1 MRRPLIRHLSEGAGG
16 AGEGATK
23 KRQQGAKEED
33 RIVGY
38 PWTCREY
45 GHHLSSSDL
54 LKVPATVLE
63 SRANSATK
71 TSPPRSVSSQEARLG
86 IYRRQQLEQSVYC
99 ESESRRSAVE
109 DERQD
114 VHGTNQ
120 DKIKGTTTQ
129 DLFELLERVQS
140 SRLDDQRCVLPP
152 YFSQLRKAENLES
165 RENNSNTA
173 GTAVV
178 AAANSTTSGWVPA
191 SRSKG
196 AFERGNE
203 EGRKRESER
212 ERRRRRTRST
222 VMMGV
227 LRWRHDLR
235 SEAGQQAGGTA
246 TATTATATAA
256 AGAATT
262 TTQQQQQ
269 RASSGHGNH
278 AHAHALPKLLSQTA
292 RDERAASS
300 PSGAGGQNNHSSS
313 SPSPSPVGDAPLG
326 RALMEAALQQATSG
340 SQEPPLVVTP
350 PGYWLDG
357 TDHRHTLDSA
367 GRALLPAQPAWQPR
381 IDQDDTA
388 KCYRRFFVGREHVN
402 LIGRDSENGPVLVSV
417 KAETVAGQEHWRV
430 LLRLRAGSTH
440 ELVPAASLGPIPS
453 PAKMVKTINDSLN
466 VNTLMPVVCSGAGT
480 LIAQYDE
487 HALVS
492 RFKFGVLHQRAGQV
506 TEEQL
511 FGNRQITP
519 AFQEFLDLLGQKI
532 DLKDHKG
539 YRGGLDTR
547 HGQTGDSAVYEV
559 FRGREVLFHVASLL
573 PYSPGDSQQLQRK
586 RHIGNDIVAIIFQEE
601 PTPFS
606 PDMIASHFLHAF
618 IVVQVVDPCTPNT
631 RYKVSITARD
641 DVPWFG
647 PALPTPA
654 VFLRGVEFKEFL
666 LTKLVN
672 AENAAYKAEKFSKLE
687 LRTRS
692 ALLESLTEGLQAKT
706 TEFLGGT
713 IGLGGNLAFGGN
725 CPVSPTAS
733 DSSASGGGGTGSRF
747 IDTVRKA
754 LISRVRNAST
764 ESVPQQL
771 AKKGAHSEPSPPSNR
786 QSNGKISGKRSVEP
800 SSPLG
805 SPDLTLR
812 RDSERGSPSL
822 GSQDSSLSNTDNQ
835 DSSLATLQ
843 QDEVDR
849 RESNTGIGGVNDSTS
864 TEKITTVSSVQRLT
878 HENLRR
884 QERTEKT
891 EVTQRVVSESDD
903 SSLNSELELDQAV
916 YPDSDT
922 GLESMS
928 SAETHDT
935 TRCNAKDGAAETETL
950 RMEVTRLKCDK
961 LDLLRQNVT
970 CQRDIKRLREKELQL
985 QSDLAA
991 ASKEILRL
999 RAMLKECSTSI
1010 PLDNNNQQTSTV

>member
-1 MRRPLIRHLSEGAGG
+1 MRGPPRRLRRAENTPVVQSDRQGVIAAIVRRREGGG
-16 AGEGATK
+16 KSSVVGGGGGGSGGEGGVELVVWMPVLEGGVRKRAVRKMRMRICAATK
-23 KRQQGAKEED
+23 ES
-33 RIVGY
+33 Y
-38 PWTCREY
+38 TL
-45 GHHLSSSDL
+45 LS
-54 LKVPATVLE
+54 K
-63 SRANSATK
+63 K
-71 TSPPRSVSSQEARLG
+71 
-86 IYRRQQLEQSVYC
+86 RRQQLEQPVYC
-99 ESESRRSAVE
+99 ETESRRPTTVE
-109 DERQD
+109 DDKQD
-114 VHGTNQ
+114 ISGANPEKV
-120 DKIKGTTTQ
+120 KSTTQ

-140 SRLDDQRCVLPP
+140 SRLDDQRCVLPS
-152 YFSQLRKAENLES
+152 YFSQTPRDD
-165 RENNSNTA
+165 R
-173 GTAVV
+173 
-178 AAANSTTSGWVPA
+178 TTSSPG
-191 SRSKG
+191 G
-196 AFERGNE
+196 AP
-203 EGRKRESER
+203 
-212 ERRRRRTRST
+212 
-222 VMMGV
+222 
-227 LRWRHDLR
+227 
-235 SEAGQQAGGTA
+235 
-246 TATTATATAA
+246 
-256 AGAATT
+256 
-262 TTQQQQQ
+262 
-269 RASSGHGNH
+269 SSHTS
-278 AHAHALPKLLSQTA
+278 AL
-292 RDERAASS
+292 
-300 PSGAGGQNNHSSS
+300 
-313 SPSPSPVGDAPLG
+313 SPSPMGDAPLG
-326 RALMEAALQQATSG
+326 RALMEAALQQQAVSG
-340 SQEPPLVVTP
+340 VQPPLVVTP
-350 PGYWLDG
+350 SGYWVDG

-367 GRALLPAQPAWQPR
+367 GKALLPAQPAWQPR

-402 LIGRDSENGPVLVSV
+402 LVGRDSENSPVLVSV

-440 ELVPAASLGPIPS
+440 DLVPTTNLNSNPTPR
-453 PAKMVKTINDSLN
+453 KMVKAINESLN
-466 VNTLMPVVCSGAGT
+466 VSPLMPVMCPGAGT
-480 LIAQYDE
+480 LIARYDE

-492 RFKFGVLHQRAGQV
+492 RFKFGVLHQRAGQL

-618 IVVQVVDPCTPNT
+618 IVVQVIDPCTPNT
-631 RYKVSITARD
+631 RYKVSVTARD

-647 PALPTPA
+647 PTLPTPA

-692 ALLESLTEGLQAKT
+692 ALLESLTEELQTKT
-706 TEFLGGT
+706 AEFLGGPL
-713 IGLGGNLAFGGN
+713 GLGSSGLSV
-725 CPVSPTAS
+725 CPVSPTTNDVS
-733 DSSASGGGGTGSRF
+733 TSGSSGSGSRF

-771 AKKGAHSEPSPPSNR
+771 AKKGQQTESSPPSNR
-786 QSNGKISGKRSVEP
+786 QSTVTKVSGSKRSVEP

-812 RDSERGSPSL
+812 RDSERGSL

-835 DSSLATLQ
+835 DSSLVTLQ
-843 QDEVDR
+843 QDEYDR
-849 RESNTGIGGVNDSTS
+849 RESQGASVICLNDTSVIDKSPAPTS
-864 TEKITTVSSVQRLT
+864 TMVQQLT
-878 HENLRR
+878 HENLRT
-884 QERTEKT
+884 QEKTTT
-891 EVTQRVVSESDD
+891 EVTQRVISESDD

-935 TRCNAKDGAAETETL
+935 TRCISKDGIAENENL

-970 CQRDIKRLREKELQL
+970 CQRELKRRREKELQL
-985 QSDLAA
+985 ESDLAT

>member
-1 MRRPLIRHLSEGAGG
+1 MRRPLTRHLSEGGGGG
-16 AGEGATK
+16 AAADNGRRQRSSVKEGGGGGDE
-23 KRQQGAKEED
+23 R
-33 RIVGY
+33 GY
-38 PWTCREY
+38 TWAYRDY
-45 GHHLSSSDL
+45 GHHLSFGDL
-54 LKVPATVLE
+54 LKAPTALADCRSRATV
-63 SRANSATK
+63 
-71 TSPPRSVSSQEARLG
+71 SPDSRSVT
-86 IYRRQQLEQSVYC
+86 IHRQQLDQSVYC
-99 ESESRRSAVE
+99 EAESRRANTVE
-109 DERQD
+109 DDRQD
-114 VHGTNQ
+114 VQGTAATE
-120 DKIKGTTTQ
+120 KVKSTTQ

-140 SRLDDQRCVLPP
+140 SRLDDQRCVLPS
-152 YFSQLRKAENLES
+152 YFSQTPRDD
-165 RENNSNTA
+165 R
-173 GTAVV
+173 
-178 AAANSTTSGWVPA
+178 TTSSPGNAPSNHIPA
-191 SRSKG
+191 
-196 AFERGNE
+196 
-203 EGRKRESER
+203 
-212 ERRRRRTRST
+212 
-222 VMMGV
+222 
-227 LRWRHDLR
+227 L
-235 SEAGQQAGGTA
+235 
-246 TATTATATAA
+246 
-256 AGAATT
+256 
-262 TTQQQQQ
+262 
-269 RASSGHGNH
+269 
-278 AHAHALPKLLSQTA
+278 
-292 RDERAASS
+292 
-300 PSGAGGQNNHSSS
+300 
-313 SPSPSPVGDAPLG
+313 SPSPVGDAPLG
-326 RALMEAALQQATSG
+326 RALMEAALQQQTATG
-340 SQEPPLVVTP
+340 VQPPLVVTP
-350 PGYWLDG
+350 SGYWVDG
-357 TDHRHTLDSA
+357 TDHRHNLDSA
-367 GRALLPAQPAWQPR
+367 GRALLPAQPAWEQPR

-402 LIGRDSENGPVLVSV
+402 LVGRDGENGPVLVSV

-440 ELVPAASLGPIPS
+440 DLVPTANLGS
-453 PAKMVKTINDSLN
+453 PTPTKMVKAINETLN
-466 VNTLMPVVCSGAGT
+466 VSPLMPVMCPGAGT
-480 LIAQYDE
+480 LIARYDE

-547 HGQTGDSAVYEV
+547 HGQTGDFAVYEV

-618 IVVQVVDPCTPNT
+618 IVVQVIDPCTSNT

-647 PALPTPA
+647 PNLPTPA
-654 VFLRGVEFKEFL
+654 VFLREVEFKEFL
-666 LTKLVN
+666 LTKLIN
-672 AENAAYKAEKFSKLE
+672 AENAAYKADKFSKLE

-692 ALLESLTEGLQAKT
+692 ALLESLTEELQTKT
-706 TEFLGGT
+706 AEFLGGPL
-713 IGLGGNLAFGGN
+713 GLGNSSLN
-725 CPVSPTAS
+725 VCPVSPTTGEIS
-733 DSSASGGGGTGSRF
+733 TSGSSGSGSRF

-771 AKKGAHSEPSPPSNR
+771 AKKGQQMESSPPSNR
-786 QSNGKISGKRSVEP
+786 QSSSAIKVNSNKRSVEP

-812 RDSERGSPSL
+812 RDSERASL

-835 DSSLATLQ
+835 DSSLTTLQ
-843 QDEVDR
+843 QDEYDR
-849 RESNTGIGGVNDSTS
+849 RESQNTSVVCLDGDTTIIDKTQTLPST
-864 TEKITTVSSVQRLT
+864 TVQRLT
-878 HENLRR
+878 NDNLRT
-884 QERTEKT
+884 QEKTTTTTT
-891 EVTQRVVSESDD
+891 EVTQRVISESDD

-935 TRCNAKDGAAETETL
+935 TRCTSKDGVVENENL

-970 CQRDIKRLREKELQL
+970 CQRELKRRREKELQL
-985 QSDLAA
+985 ESDLAA

>member
-1 MRRPLIRHLSEGAGG
+1 MELEKS
-16 AGEGATK
+16 
-23 KRQQGAKEED
+23 D
-33 RIVGY
+33 RINE
-38 PWTCREY
+38 C
-45 GHHLSSSDL
+45 
-54 LKVPATVLE
+54 K
-63 SRANSATK
+63 
-71 TSPPRSVSSQEARLG
+71 RLG
-86 IYRRQQLEQSVYC
+86 INLSDNEHIRRRQQLEQSVYC
-99 ESESRRSAVE
+99 ESESRKSPGE
-109 DERQD
+109 DRHD
-114 VHGTNQ
+114 ARGGNS
-120 DKIKGTTTQ
+120 DKVKGATQ

-152 YFSQLRKAENLES
+152 YFTQ
-165 RENNSNTA
+165 
-173 GTAVV
+173 
-178 AAANSTTSGWVPA
+178 A
-191 SRSKG
+191 S
-196 AFERGNE
+196 
-203 EGRKRESER
+203 
-212 ERRRRRTRST
+212 
-222 VMMGV
+222 
-227 LRWRHDLR
+227 
-235 SEAGQQAGGTA
+235 
-246 TATTATATAA
+246 
-256 AGAATT
+256 
-262 TTQQQQQ
+262 
-269 RASSGHGNH
+269 
-278 AHAHALPKLLSQTA
+278 
-292 RDERAASS
+292 RDERSASS
-300 PSGAGGQNNHSSS
+300 PGSQITTP

-326 RALMEAALQQATSG
+326 RALMEQAIQQSSSG
-340 SQEPPLVVTP
+340 SQKPPLVVTP
-350 PGYWLDG
+350 PGYWVDG
-357 TDHRHTLDSA
+357 TDHRHNLDSA

-402 LIGRDSENGPVLVSV
+402 LVGRDSENGPVLVSV

-440 ELVPAASLGPIPS
+440 ELVPAAALGGNPS
-453 PAKMVKTINDSLN
+453 PAKMVKAINESLN
-466 VNTLMPVVCSGAGT
+466 VSTLMPVVCSGAGA
-480 LIAQYDE
+480 LIARYDE

-492 RFKFGVLHQRAGQV
+492 RFKFGVLHQRVGQV

-618 IVVQVVDPCTPNT
+618 IVVQVIDPCTPNT
-631 RYKVSITARD
+631 RYKVSITSRD

-647 PALPTPA
+647 PPLPTPA

-692 ALLESLTEGLQAKT
+692 ALLESLTEDLQAKT
-706 TEFLGGT
+706 NEFLGG
-713 IGLGGNLAFGGN
+713 GSNLGPGIAAGN
-725 CPVSPTAS
+725 CPVSPT
-733 DSSASGGGGTGSRF
+733 SSEVSTSGSGGSGNRF

-771 AKKGAHSEPSPPSNR
+771 SKKGQSEPSPPSNR
-786 QSNGKISGKRSVEP
+786 QSTSKISSKRSTEP
-800 SSPLG
+800 SSPIG

-812 RDSERGSPSL
+812 RDSDHGSASL

-835 DSSLATLQ
+835 DSSVTTLQ

-849 RESNTGIGGVNDSTS
+849 RESTSSTNGLASNDTTIVDKVATS
-864 TEKITTVSSVQRLT
+864 ASSSFQRLT
-878 HENLRR
+878 HENLRKR
-884 QERTEKT
+884 EERGEKA
-891 EVTQRVVSESDD
+891 EGTQRVVSESDD

-928 SAETHDT
+928 SAETHDAARCPAKEGT
-935 TRCNAKDGAAETETL
+935 TENETL

-985 QSDLAA
+985 QSDLSS

-999 RAMLKECSTSI
+999 RTMLKECSTSI

>member
-1 MRRPLIRHLSEGAGG
+1 MSAVEVAIEGS
-16 AGEGATK
+16 
-23 KRQQGAKEED
+23 
-33 RIVGY
+33 
-38 PWTCREY
+38 CC
-45 GHHLSSSDL
+45 S
-54 LKVPATVLE
+54 LE
-63 SRANSATK
+63 
-71 TSPPRSVSSQEARLG
+71 PEVW
-86 IYRRQQLEQSVYC
+86 RQQLEQSVYC
-99 ESESRRSAVE
+99 ESETRCNGVE
-109 DERQD
+109 DDMQD
-114 VHGTNQ
+114 VGANPE
-120 DKIKGTTTQ
+120 KIKSTTQ

-152 YFSQLRKAENLES
+152 YFSQTS
-165 RENNSNTA
+165 REER
-173 GTAVV
+173 
-178 AAANSTTSGWVPA
+178 PA
-191 SRSKG
+191 STP
-196 AFERGNE
+196 
-203 EGRKRESER
+203 ES
-212 ERRRRRTRST
+212 
-222 VMMGV
+222 
-227 LRWRHDLR
+227 
-235 SEAGQQAGGTA
+235 
-246 TATTATATAA
+246 
-256 AGAATT
+256 
-262 TTQQQQQ
+262 
-269 RASSGHGNH
+269 
-278 AHAHALPKLLSQTA
+278 
-292 RDERAASS
+292 
-300 PSGAGGQNNHSSS
+300 QNSHTPL
-313 SPSPSPVGDAPLG
+313 PSPSAVGDAPVG
-326 RALMEAALQQATSG
+326 RALMETALRQATSG
-340 SQEPPLVVTP
+340 SQPPLVVTP
-350 PGYWLDG
+350 PGYWIDG
-357 TDHRHTLDSA
+357 TDHLHALDSV

-388 KCYRRFFVGREHVN
+388 KCYRRFFVGREHVS
-402 LIGRDSENGPVLVSV
+402 LVGRDAENGPILVSM

-430 LLRLRAGSTH
+430 LLRLRTGSTH
-440 ELVPAASLGPIPS
+440 ELVPAANLSPNPS
-453 PAKMVKTINDSLN
+453 PAKMVKVINESLN
-466 VNTLMPVVCSGAGT
+466 VSTLMPVVCSGAGA
-480 LIAQYDE
+480 LIARYDE

-492 RFKFGVLHQRAGQV
+492 RFKFGVLHQRAGQI

-511 FGNRQITP
+511 FGNQQITP
-519 AFQEFLDLLGQKI
+519 AFQEFLDLLGQTI

-606 PDMIASHFLHAF
+606 PDMIASHFLHVF
-618 IVVQVVDPCTPNT
+618 IVVQVVDPCTSNT
-631 RYKVSITARD
+631 RYKVSVTARN

-692 ALLESLTEGLQAKT
+692 ALLESLTEELQAKT
-706 TEFLGGT
+706 AEFLGGA
-713 IGLGGNLAFGGN
+713 IGLGGAGLGFGGN

-733 DSSASGGGGTGSRF
+733 DTSGSGSGGSGSRF
-747 IDTVRKA
+747 IETVRKA

-771 AKKGAHSEPSPPSNR
+771 SKKSQSEPSPLSNR
-786 QSNGKISGKRSVEP
+786 QSTTKNSGKRSVEP

-812 RDSERGSPSL
+812 RDLECGSPSL

-835 DSSLATLQ
+835 DSSLATIQ
-843 QDEVDR
+843 QDEGDR
-849 RESNTGIGGVNDSTS
+849 RES
-864 TEKITTVSSVQRLT
+864 TVSICVNNDITIMDNSSVQSVQRLT
-878 HENLRR
+878 HENLRKQKR
-884 QERTEKT
+884 SEKT
-891 EVTQRVVSESDD
+891 ETTRRVISESDD
-903 SSLNSELELDQAV
+903 SSLNSELELDQVV

-935 TRCNAKDGAAETETL
+935 ARCTTKDGVLENENL

-985 QSDLAA
+985 ESDLAA

>member
-1 MRRPLIRHLSEGAGG
+1 MRDPPRRLRRAENTPVVQSDRQGVIAAIVHRREGGG
-16 AGEGATK
+16 KNSVVGGGEGGELVVWMPVLEGGVRKRAVRKMRMRICAATK
-23 KRQQGAKEED
+23 ES
-33 RIVGY
+33 Y
-38 PWTCREY
+38 TL
-45 GHHLSSSDL
+45 LS
-54 LKVPATVLE
+54 K
-63 SRANSATK
+63 K
-71 TSPPRSVSSQEARLG
+71 
-86 IYRRQQLEQSVYC
+86 RRQQLEQPVYC
-99 ESESRRSAVE
+99 ESESRRPTTVE
-109 DERQD
+109 DDKQD
-114 VHGTNQ
+114 ISGANPEKV
-120 DKIKGTTTQ
+120 KSTTQ

-140 SRLDDQRCVLPP
+140 SRLDDQRCVLPS
-152 YFSQLRKAENLES
+152 YFSQTPRDD
-165 RENNSNTA
+165 R
-173 GTAVV
+173 
-178 AAANSTTSGWVPA
+178 TTSSPG
-191 SRSKG
+191 G
-196 AFERGNE
+196 AP
-203 EGRKRESER
+203 S
-212 ERRRRRTRST
+212 
-222 VMMGV
+222 
-227 LRWRHDLR
+227 
-235 SEAGQQAGGTA
+235 
-246 TATTATATAA
+246 
-256 AGAATT
+256 
-262 TTQQQQQ
+262 
-269 RASSGHGNH
+269 NH
-278 AHAHALPKLLSQTA
+278 TSAL
-292 RDERAASS
+292 S
-300 PSGAGGQNNHSSS
+300 PT
-313 SPSPSPVGDAPLG
+313 PMGDAPLG
-326 RALMEAALQQATSG
+326 RALMEAALQQQAVSNV
-340 SQEPPLVVTP
+340 QPPLVVTP
-350 PGYWLDG
+350 SGYWVDG

-367 GRALLPAQPAWQPR
+367 GKALLPAQPAWQPR

-402 LIGRDSENGPVLVSV
+402 LVGRDNENGPVLVSV

-440 ELVPAASLGPIPS
+440 DLVPTTNLNSNPTPR
-453 PAKMVKTINDSLN
+453 KMVKAINESLN
-466 VNTLMPVVCSGAGT
+466 VSPLMPVMCPGAGT
-480 LIAQYDE
+480 LIARYDE

-492 RFKFGVLHQRAGQV
+492 RFKFGVLHQRAGQL

-618 IVVQVVDPCTPNT
+618 IVVQVIDPCTPNT
-631 RYKVSITARD
+631 RYKVSVTARD

-647 PALPTPA
+647 PTLPTPA

-692 ALLESLTEGLQAKT
+692 ALLESLTEELQTKT
-706 TEFLGGT
+706 AEFLGGPL
-713 IGLGGNLAFGGN
+713 GLGSSGLSV
-725 CPVSPTAS
+725 CPVSPTTNDVS
-733 DSSASGGGGTGSRF
+733 TSGSSGSGSRF

-771 AKKGAHSEPSPPSNR
+771 AKKGQQTESSPPSNR
-786 QSNGKISGKRSVEP
+786 QSTITKVSSSKRSVEP

-812 RDSERGSPSL
+812 RDSERGSL

-835 DSSLATLQ
+835 DSSLVTLQ
-843 QDEVDR
+843 QDEYDR
-849 RESNTGIGGVNDSTS
+849 RESQGTSVICLNDTS
-864 TEKITTVSSVQRLT
+864 VIDKSPAPTSAMVQQLT
-878 HENLRR
+878 HENLRT
-884 QERTEKT
+884 QEKTTT
-891 EVTQRVVSESDD
+891 EVTQRVISESDD

-935 TRCNAKDGAAETETL
+935 TRCTSKDGIVENENL

-970 CQRDIKRLREKELQL
+970 CQRELKRRREKELQL
-985 QSDLAA
+985 ESDLAT

>member
-1 MRRPLIRHLSEGAGG
+1 
-16 AGEGATK
+16 
-23 KRQQGAKEED
+23 
-33 RIVGY
+33 
-38 PWTCREY
+38 
-45 GHHLSSSDL
+45 
-54 LKVPATVLE
+54 
-63 SRANSATK
+63 
-71 TSPPRSVSSQEARLG
+71 
-86 IYRRQQLEQSVYC
+86 
-99 ESESRRSAVE
+99 
-109 DERQD
+109 
-114 VHGTNQ
+114 
-120 DKIKGTTTQ
+120 
-129 DLFELLERVQS
+129 
-140 SRLDDQRCVLPP
+140 
-152 YFSQLRKAENLES
+152 
-165 RENNSNTA
+165 
-173 GTAVV
+173 
-178 AAANSTTSGWVPA
+178 
-191 SRSKG
+191 
-196 AFERGNE
+196 
-203 EGRKRESER
+203 
-212 ERRRRRTRST
+212 
-222 VMMGV
+222 MMGV

-235 SEAGQQAGGTA
+235 SDAG
-246 TATTATATAA
+246 
-256 AGAATT
+256 
-262 TTQQQQQ
+262 QQQQQ
-269 RASSGHGNH
+269 RPNTERSSAGHSNH
-278 AHAHALPKLLSQTA
+278 AHAHTHTLPKLISQTP
-292 RDERAASS
+292 REDRAASS
-300 PSGAGGQNNHSSS
+300 PGNQNNHTPT
-313 SPSPSPVGDAPLG
+313 PSPSPVGDAPVG

-340 SQEPPLVVTP
+340 SQPPLVVIP
-350 PGYWLDG
+350 PGYWVDG
-357 TDHRHTLDSA
+357 TDHRHALDSA

-402 LIGRDSENGPVLVSV
+402 LVGRDGENGPVLVSV

-440 ELVPAASLGPIPS
+440 ELVPAANLGPNPS
-453 PAKMVKTINDSLN
+453 PAKMVKAINESLN
-466 VNTLMPVVCSGAGT
+466 VSTLMPVVCSGAGT
-480 LIAQYDE
+480 LIARYDE

-631 RYKVSITARD
+631 RYKVSITARN

-692 ALLESLTEGLQAKT
+692 ALLESLTEELQAKT
-706 TEFLGGT
+706 AEFLGGA
-713 IGLGGNLAFGGN
+713 IGLGGTGLGFGGN

-733 DSSASGGGGTGSRF
+733 DASGSGSGGSGSRF

-771 AKKGAHSEPSPPSNR
+771 SKKGQSEPSPPSNR
-786 QSNGKISGKRSVEP
+786 QSTTKISSKRSVEP

-849 RESNTGIGGVNDSTS
+849 RESTTSICGSNDTTVVDKTS
-864 TEKITTVSSVQRLT
+864 VSSVQRLT
-878 HENLRR
+878 HENLRK
-884 QERTEKT
+884 QERSDKT
-891 EVTQRVVSESDD
+891 ETTQRVISESDD

-935 TRCNAKDGAAETETL
+935 TRCTTKDGVLENENL

-999 RAMLKECSTSI
+999 RAMLKECPTSI

>member
-1 MRRPLIRHLSEGAGG
+1 
-16 AGEGATK
+16 
-23 KRQQGAKEED
+23 
-33 RIVGY
+33 
-38 PWTCREY
+38 
-45 GHHLSSSDL
+45 
-54 LKVPATVLE
+54 
-63 SRANSATK
+63 
-71 TSPPRSVSSQEARLG
+71 
-86 IYRRQQLEQSVYC
+86 
-99 ESESRRSAVE
+99 
-109 DERQD
+109 
-114 VHGTNQ
+114 
-120 DKIKGTTTQ
+120 
-129 DLFELLERVQS
+129 
-140 SRLDDQRCVLPP
+140 
-152 YFSQLRKAENLES
+152 
-165 RENNSNTA
+165 
-173 GTAVV
+173 
-178 AAANSTTSGWVPA
+178 
-191 SRSKG
+191 
-196 AFERGNE
+196 
-203 EGRKRESER
+203 
-212 ERRRRRTRST
+212 
-222 VMMGV
+222 MMGV

-235 SEAGQQAGGTA
+235 SEAGQQAGGTTTAGA
-246 TATTATATAA
+246 TATTATT
-256 AGAATT
+256 
-262 TTQQQQQ
+262 QQQ
-269 RASSGHGNH
+269 RASAAHGNH

-300 PSGAGGQNNHSSS
+300 PGGATGQTNHSLS

-367 GRALLPAQPAWQPR
+367 GRALLPTQPAWQPR

-402 LIGRDSENGPVLVSV
+402 LVGRDSENGPVLVSV

-440 ELVPAASLGPIPS
+440 ELVSASSLGPTPS
-453 PAKMVKTINDSLN
+453 PAKMVKAINDSLN
-466 VNTLMPVVCSGAGT
+466 VSTLMPVVCSGAGT
-480 LIAQYDE
+480 SIAQYDE

-492 RFKFGVLHQRAGQV
+492 KFKFGVLHQRAGQV

-547 HGQTGDSAVYEV
+547 HGQTGDSAVYEL

-692 ALLESLTEGLQAKT
+692 ALLESLTEELQAKT
-706 TEFLGGT
+706 AEFLGGS
-713 IGLGGNLAFGGN
+713 IGLGGNIGFGGN

-771 AKKGAHSEPSPPSNR
+771 AKKGSHSEPSPPSNR
-786 QSNGKISGKRSVEP
+786 QSNGKVSGKRSVEP

-849 RESNTGIGGVNDSTS
+849 RESSTGICTTDSVTT
-864 TEKITTVSSVQRLT
+864 TEKVAGVSAVQRLT

-891 EVTQRVVSESDD
+891 EITQRVVSESDD

-928 SAETHDT
+928 SAETHE

-999 RAMLKECSTSI
+999 RAMLKECSSSI

>member
-1 MRRPLIRHLSEGAGG
+1 MLKIRMLDYIGDTG
-16 AGEGATK
+16 
-23 KRQQGAKEED
+23 
-33 RIVGY
+33 
-38 PWTCREY
+38 
-45 GHHLSSSDL
+45 
-54 LKVPATVLE
+54 
-63 SRANSATK
+63 
-71 TSPPRSVSSQEARLG
+71 
-86 IYRRQQLEQSVYC
+86 RQQLEQSVYC
-99 ESESRRSAVE
+99 EAESRRTAVE

-114 VHGTNQ
+114 IQGANQ
-120 DKIKGTTTQ
+120 EKIKGTTQ
-129 DLFELLERVQS
+129 DLFELLERVQC

-152 YFSQLRKAENLES
+152 YFSQTP
-165 RENNSNTA
+165 RE
-173 GTAVV
+173 
-178 AAANSTTSGWVPA
+178 
-191 SRSKG
+191 
-196 AFERGNE
+196 
-203 EGRKRESER
+203 
-212 ERRRRRTRST
+212 
-222 VMMGV
+222 
-227 LRWRHDLR
+227 D
-235 SEAGQQAGGTA
+235 
-246 TATTATATAA
+246 
-256 AGAATT
+256 
-262 TTQQQQQ
+262 
-269 RASSGHGNH
+269 
-278 AHAHALPKLLSQTA
+278 
-292 RDERAASS
+292 RAASS
-300 PSGAGGQNNHSSS
+300 PGNQNNHTPT
-313 SPSPSPVGDAPLG
+313 PSPSPVGDAPAG

-340 SQEPPLVVTP
+340 TQPPLVVTP
-350 PGYWLDG
+350 PGYWVDG
-357 TDHRHTLDSA
+357 TDHRHALDSA

-402 LIGRDSENGPVLVSV
+402 LVGRDGENGPVLVSV

-440 ELVPAASLGPIPS
+440 ELVPAANLGPNPS
-453 PAKMVKTINDSLN
+453 PAKMVKAINESLN
-466 VNTLMPVVCSGAGT
+466 VSTLMPVVCSGAGT
-480 LIAQYDE
+480 LIARYDE

-631 RYKVSITARD
+631 RYKVSITARN

-647 PALPTPA
+647 PALPAPA
-654 VFLRGVEFKEFL
+654 VFLRGVDFKEFL

-692 ALLESLTEGLQAKT
+692 ALLESLTEELQAKT
-706 TEFLGGT
+706 AEFLGGA
-713 IGLGGNLAFGGN
+713 IGLGATGMGFGGN

-733 DSSASGGGGTGSRF
+733 DASGSGSGGSGSRF

-771 AKKGAHSEPSPPSNR
+771 SKKGQSEPSPPSNR
-786 QSNGKISGKRSVEP
+786 QSTTKISSKRSVEP

-849 RESNTGIGGVNDSTS
+849 RESTTSICASNDTTLVDKTS
-864 TEKITTVSSVQRLT
+864 VSSVQRLT
-878 HENLRR
+878 HENLRK
-884 QERTEKT
+884 QERSEKT
-891 EVTQRVVSESDD
+891 ETTQRVISESDD

-935 TRCNAKDGAAETETL
+935 ARCTTKDGVLENENL

>member
-1 MRRPLIRHLSEGAGG
+1 MRRPLIRHLSEGGCSTGDNAG
-16 AGEGATK
+16 AR
-23 KRQQGAKEED
+23 RQQSMKED
-33 RIVGY
+33 NRSGY
-38 PWTCREY
+38 TWNCREY
-45 GHHLSSSDL
+45 GHHLSSCDL
-54 LKVPATVLE
+54 LKVPTVLA
-63 SRANSATK
+63 SREQP
-71 TSPPRSVSSQEARLG
+71 TSPKPR
-86 IYRRQQLEQSVYC
+86 ITIHRRQQLEQYC
-99 ESESRRSAVE
+99 ESDSRRNAVE
-109 DERQD
+109 DDRQD
-114 VHGTNQ
+114 VGANPE
-120 DKIKGTTTQ
+120 KIKNTTQ

-152 YFSQLRKAENLES
+152 YFSQTP
-165 RENNSNTA
+165 RE
-173 GTAVV
+173 
-178 AAANSTTSGWVPA
+178 
-191 SRSKG
+191 
-196 AFERGNE
+196 
-203 EGRKRESER
+203 
-212 ERRRRRTRST
+212 
-222 VMMGV
+222 
-227 LRWRHDLR
+227 D
-235 SEAGQQAGGTA
+235 
-246 TATTATATAA
+246 
-256 AGAATT
+256 
-262 TTQQQQQ
+262 
-269 RASSGHGNH
+269 
-278 AHAHALPKLLSQTA
+278 
-292 RDERAASS
+292 RAASS
-300 PSGAGGQNNHSSS
+300 PGSQNNHTPT
-313 SPSPSPVGDAPLG
+313 PSPSPVGDAPVG

-340 SQEPPLVVTP
+340 SQPPLVVTP
-350 PGYWLDG
+350 SGYWVDG
-357 TDHRHTLDSA
+357 TDHRHSLDSA

-402 LIGRDSENGPVLVSV
+402 LVGRDGENGPVLVSV

-440 ELVPAASLGPIPS
+440 ELVPAANLGPNPS
-453 PAKMVKTINDSLN
+453 PAKMVKAMNESLN
-466 VNTLMPVVCSGAGT
+466 VSTLMPVVCSGAGT
-480 LIAQYDE
+480 LIARYDE

-601 PTPFS
+601 ATPFS

-618 IVVQVVDPCTPNT
+618 IVVQVVDPCTSNT
-631 RYKVSITARD
+631 RYKVSVTARN

-647 PALPTPA
+647 PALPTPT

-692 ALLESLTEGLQAKT
+692 ALLESLTEELQAKT
-706 TEFLGGT
+706 AEFLGGA
-713 IGLGGNLAFGGN
+713 IGLGGPGLGFGGN

-733 DSSASGGGGTGSRF
+733 DTSGSGSGGSGSRF

-771 AKKGAHSEPSPPSNR
+771 SKKGQSEPSPPSNR
-786 QSNGKISGKRSVEP
+786 QSTTKISGKRSVEP

-849 RESNTGIGGVNDSTS
+849 RES
-864 TEKITTVSSVQRLT
+864 TVSVSVNNDTTIVDKAPVQSVQRLT
-878 HENLRR
+878 HENLRK
-884 QERTEKT
+884 QERSEKT
-891 EVTQRVVSESDD
+891 ETTQRVISESDD

-928 SAETHDT
+928 SAETHETARCT
-935 TRCNAKDGAAETETL
+935 TKDGVLENENL

-970 CQRDIKRLREKELQL
+970 CQRDIKRLREKELHL

-999 RAMLKECSTSI
+999 RALLKDCSTSI

>member
-1 MRRPLIRHLSEGAGG
+1 MF
-16 AGEGATK
+16 
-23 KRQQGAKEED
+23 
-33 RIVGY
+33 
-38 PWTCREY
+38 
-45 GHHLSSSDL
+45 
-54 LKVPATVLE
+54 
-63 SRANSATK
+63 
-71 TSPPRSVSSQEARLG
+71 
-86 IYRRQQLEQSVYC
+86 QS
-99 ESESRRSAVE
+99 
-109 DERQD
+109 
-114 VHGTNQ
+114 
-120 DKIKGTTTQ
+120 TTQ

-152 YFSQLRKAENLES
+152 YFSQVRA
-165 RENNSNTA
+165 
-173 GTAVV
+173 
-178 AAANSTTSGWVPA
+178 TS
-191 SRSKG
+191 
-196 AFERGNE
+196 
-203 EGRKRESER
+203 
-212 ERRRRRTRST
+212 
-222 VMMGV
+222 
-227 LRWRHDLR
+227 D
-235 SEAGQQAGGTA
+235 AGQQQQPRPNTDRS
-246 TATTATATAA
+246 TT
-256 AGAATT
+256 
-262 TTQQQQQ
+262 
-269 RASSGHGNH
+269 GHNNH
-278 AHAHALPKLLSQTA
+278 AHAHTHMQPKLISQTS
-292 RDERAASS
+292 REERPASTPES
-300 PSGAGGQNNHSSS
+300 QNSHTPL
-313 SPSPSPVGDAPLG
+313 PSPSAVGDAPVG
-326 RALMEAALQQATSG
+326 RALMETALRQATSG
-340 SQEPPLVVTP
+340 SQPPLVVTP
-350 PGYWLDG
+350 PGYWIDG
-357 TDHRHTLDSA
+357 TDHLHALDSV

-388 KCYRRFFVGREHVN
+388 KCYRRFFVGREHVS
-402 LIGRDSENGPVLVSV
+402 LVGRDAENGPILVSM

-430 LLRLRAGSTH
+430 LLRLRTGSTH
-440 ELVPAASLGPIPS
+440 ELVPAANLSPNPS
-453 PAKMVKTINDSLN
+453 PAKMVKVINESLN
-466 VNTLMPVVCSGAGT
+466 VSTLMPVVCSGAGA
-480 LIAQYDE
+480 LIARYDE

-492 RFKFGVLHQRAGQV
+492 RFKFGVLHQRAGQI

-511 FGNRQITP
+511 FGNQQITP
-519 AFQEFLDLLGQKI
+519 AFQEFLDLLGQTI

-606 PDMIASHFLHAF
+606 PDMIASHFLHVF
-618 IVVQVVDPCTPNT
+618 IVVQVVDPCTSNT
-631 RYKVSITARD
+631 RYKVSVTARN

-692 ALLESLTEGLQAKT
+692 ALLESLTEELQAKT
-706 TEFLGGT
+706 AEFLGGA
-713 IGLGGNLAFGGN
+713 IGLGGAGLGFGGN

-733 DSSASGGGGTGSRF
+733 DTSGSGSGGSGSRF
-747 IDTVRKA
+747 IETVRKA

-771 AKKGAHSEPSPPSNR
+771 SKKSQSEPSPLSNR
-786 QSNGKISGKRSVEP
+786 QSTTKNSGKRSVEP

-812 RDSERGSPSL
+812 RDLECGSPSL

-835 DSSLATLQ
+835 DSSLATIQ
-843 QDEVDR
+843 QDEGDR
-849 RESNTGIGGVNDSTS
+849 RES
-864 TEKITTVSSVQRLT
+864 TVSICVNNDITIMDNSSV
-878 HENLRR
+878 H
-884 QERTEKT
+884 
-891 EVTQRVVSESDD
+891 DD
-903 SSLNSELELDQAV
+903 SSLNSELELDQVV

-935 TRCNAKDGAAETETL
+935 ARCTTKDGVLENENL

-985 QSDLAA
+985 ESDLAA

>member
-1 MRRPLIRHLSEGAGG
+1 MVRGVVAARAKTHAGVRTIIWTPVIEGSAAGG
-16 AGEGATK
+16 AGTAVAASVVIGRKRGGDRVRKMRMRLVSHSKESYSLLSK
-23 KRQQGAKEED
+23 K
-33 RIVGY
+33 
-38 PWTCREY
+38 
-45 GHHLSSSDL
+45 
-54 LKVPATVLE
+54 
-63 SRANSATK
+63 
-71 TSPPRSVSSQEARLG
+71 
-86 IYRRQQLEQSVYC
+86 RRQQLEQSVYC
-99 ESESRRSAVE
+99 ETGAAPRSPGE
-109 DERQD
+109 DRQD
-114 VHGTNQ
+114 ARST
-120 DKIKGTTTQ
+120 DKLKGPTQ

-152 YFSQLRKAENLES
+152 YFSQVSARQSK
-165 RENNSNTA
+165 
-173 GTAVV
+173 VV
-178 AAANSTTSGWVPA
+178 PLTYSTTS
-191 SRSKG
+191 
-196 AFERGNE
+196 
-203 EGRKRESER
+203 
-212 ERRRRRTRST
+212 
-222 VMMGV
+222 
-227 LRWRHDLR
+227 
-235 SEAGQQAGGTA
+235 
-246 TATTATATAA
+246 
-256 AGAATT
+256 
-262 TTQQQQQ
+262 
-269 RASSGHGNH
+269 
-278 AHAHALPKLLSQTA
+278 
-292 RDERAASS
+292 RDERTNTSTSAQASGT
-300 PSGAGGQNNHSSS
+300 PT
-313 SPSPSPVGDAPLG
+313 PVPSPVGEAPMG
-326 RALMEAALQQATSG
+326 RSLMESALQQAAATAL
-340 SQEPPLVVTP
+340 PPPMVVTP

-357 TDHRHTLDSA
+357 TEHRHTLDSA

-388 KCYRRFFVGREHVN
+388 KCYRRFFVGREHLN
-402 LIGRDSENGPVLVSV
+402 LVGRDSDNGPVLVSI

-440 ELVPAASLGPIPS
+440 ELVPALTLGPNPS
-453 PAKMVKTINDSLN
+453 PAKMVKAINDSLS
-466 VNTLMPVVCSGAGT
+466 VSTLMPVVCSGAGS
-480 LIAQYDE
+480 LIARYDE

-492 RFKFGVLHQRAGQV
+492 RFKFGVLHQRARQV

-519 AFQEFLDLLGQKI
+519 AFQEFLDLLGQRI

-601 PTPFS
+601 ATPFS

-618 IVVQVVDPCTPNT
+618 IVVQVIDPCTANT

-647 PALPTPA
+647 PTLPTPA

-692 ALLESLTEGLQAKT
+692 ALLESLTEELQTKT
-706 TEFLGGT
+706 SEFLGAGA
-713 IGLGGNLAFGGN
+713 GNLPSYLGG
-725 CPVSPTAS
+725 CPVSPTS
-733 DSSASGGGGTGSRF
+733 NDVSGSGSGGSGSRF

-771 AKKGAHSEPSPPSNR
+771 SKKAQSLEPSPPSNR
-786 QSNGKISGKRSVEP
+786 QSTSKLATGKRSVEP

-812 RDSERGSPSL
+812 RDSDRNSPSL

-835 DSSLATLQ
+835 DSSSLTTVQ
-843 QDEVDR
+843 QDDEK
-849 RESNTGIGGVNDSTS
+849 RETSSLNGLPSSIAENSLGGVV
-864 TEKITTVSSVQRLT
+864 EKCSSSSNVVLAGSSGSSSFQRLT
-878 HENLRR
+878 HENLRKR
-884 QERTEKT
+884 EERAAAVVAALHSEAQQQQQQ
-891 EVTQRVVSESDD
+891 QRVISESDD

-928 SAETHDT
+928 SAETHEA
-935 TRCNAKDGAAETETL
+935 RGVAKEIGPSGVATESETL
-950 RMEVTRLKCDK
+950 RQEVTRLKCDK

-999 RAMLKECSTSI
+999 RAMLKECSSSI
-1010 PLDNNNQQTSTV
+1010 TLENNNQQASTV

>member
-1 MRRPLIRHLSEGAGG
+1 MRRPLIRHLSEGGGGGGGGG
-16 AGEGATK
+16 ATADGGDNAGRRQRLTTKEGS
-23 KRQQGAKEED
+23 ED
-33 RIVGY
+33 TRGGY
-38 PWTCREY
+38 TWAYRDY
-45 GHHLSSSDL
+45 SHHLSFGDL
-54 LKVPATVLE
+54 FKAPTPLADCRGRGRGHGRATFAAL
-63 SRANSATK
+63 AAAT
-71 TSPPRSVSSQEARLG
+71 SEPRNAT
-86 IYRRQQLEQSVYC
+86 IHRRQQLEQPVYC
-99 ESESRRSAVE
+99 ESESRRPITVE
-109 DERQD
+109 DDKQD
-114 VHGTNQ
+114 VSGANPE
-120 DKIKGTTTQ
+120 KVKSTTQ

-140 SRLDDQRCVLPP
+140 SRLDDQRCVLPS
-152 YFSQLRKAENLES
+152 YFSQTPRDD
-165 RENNSNTA
+165 R
-173 GTAVV
+173 
-178 AAANSTTSGWVPA
+178 TTSSPG
-191 SRSKG
+191 G
-196 AFERGNE
+196 AP
-203 EGRKRESER
+203 
-212 ERRRRRTRST
+212 
-222 VMMGV
+222 
-227 LRWRHDLR
+227 
-235 SEAGQQAGGTA
+235 
-246 TATTATATAA
+246 
-256 AGAATT
+256 
-262 TTQQQQQ
+262 
-269 RASSGHGNH
+269 GNH
-278 AHAHALPKLLSQTA
+278 TSTL
-292 RDERAASS
+292 
-300 PSGAGGQNNHSSS
+300 
-313 SPSPSPVGDAPLG
+313 SPSPVGDAPLG
-326 RALMEAALQQATSG
+326 RALMEAALQQAATG
-340 SQEPPLVVTP
+340 VQPPLVVTP
-350 PGYWLDG
+350 SGYWVDG
-357 TDHRHTLDSA
+357 KDHRHTLDSA

-402 LIGRDSENGPVLVSV
+402 LVGRDGENGPVLVSV

-440 ELVPAASLGPIPS
+440 DLVPATNLSSNPTPS
-453 PAKMVKTINDSLN
+453 KMVKAINESLN
-466 VNTLMPVVCSGAGT
+466 VNPLMPVMCPGAGT
-480 LIAQYDE
+480 LIARYDE

-492 RFKFGVLHQRAGQV
+492 RFKFGVLHQRAGQL

-618 IVVQVVDPCTPNT
+618 IVVQVIDPCTPNT
-631 RYKVSITARD
+631 RYKVSVTARD

-692 ALLESLTEGLQAKT
+692 ALLESLMEELQTKT
-706 TEFLGGT
+706 AEFLGGPL
-713 IGLGGNLAFGGN
+713 GLGNSGLSV
-725 CPVSPTAS
+725 CPVSPTN
-733 DSSASGGGGTGSRF
+733 DVSASGSSGSGSRF

-771 AKKGAHSEPSPPSNR
+771 AKKGQQTESSPPSNR
-786 QSNGKISGKRSVEP
+786 QSTVTKVSGSKRSVEP

-812 RDSERGSPSL
+812 RDSERGSL

-843 QDEVDR
+843 QDEYDR
-849 RESNTGIGGVNDSTS
+849 RESQGTS
-864 TEKITTVSSVQRLT
+864 VICLDRDVTVIDKIPAPAPATVQRLT
-878 HENLRR
+878 HENLRT
-884 QERTEKT
+884 QEKTTT
-891 EVTQRVVSESDD
+891 EVTQRVISESDD

-935 TRCNAKDGAAETETL
+935 TRCTGKDGVAENENL

-970 CQRDIKRLREKELQL
+970 CQRELKRRREKELQL
-985 QSDLAA
+985 ESDLAT

>member
-1 MRRPLIRHLSEGAGG
+1 MRRPLIRHLSEGGGGGGGGVCGG
-16 AGEGATK
+16 ATADGGGNAGR
-23 KRQQGAKEED
+23 RQRLTAKEGSED
-33 RIVGY
+33 TRGGY
-38 PWTCREY
+38 TWAYRDY
-45 GHHLSSSDL
+45 SHHLSFGDL
-54 LKVPATVLE
+54 FKASTPLADCRGRGRGRGHGRATFAALAAASPE
-63 SRANSATK
+63 PRNAT
-71 TSPPRSVSSQEARLG
+71 
-86 IYRRQQLEQSVYC
+86 IHRRQQLEQPVYC
-99 ESESRRSAVE
+99 ESESRRPITVE
-109 DERQD
+109 DDKQD
-114 VHGTNQ
+114 VSGANPE
-120 DKIKGTTTQ
+120 KVKSTTQ

-140 SRLDDQRCVLPP
+140 SRLDDQRCVLPS
-152 YFSQLRKAENLES
+152 YFSQTPRDD
-165 RENNSNTA
+165 R
-173 GTAVV
+173 
-178 AAANSTTSGWVPA
+178 TTSSPG
-191 SRSKG
+191 G
-196 AFERGNE
+196 AP
-203 EGRKRESER
+203 
-212 ERRRRRTRST
+212 
-222 VMMGV
+222 
-227 LRWRHDLR
+227 
-235 SEAGQQAGGTA
+235 
-246 TATTATATAA
+246 
-256 AGAATT
+256 
-262 TTQQQQQ
+262 
-269 RASSGHGNH
+269 GNH
-278 AHAHALPKLLSQTA
+278 TSTL
-292 RDERAASS
+292 
-300 PSGAGGQNNHSSS
+300 
-313 SPSPSPVGDAPLG
+313 SPSPVGDAPLG
-326 RALMEAALQQATSG
+326 RALMEAALQQAATG
-340 SQEPPLVVTP
+340 VQPPLVVTP
-350 PGYWLDG
+350 SGYWVDG
-357 TDHRHTLDSA
+357 KDHRHTLDSA

-402 LIGRDSENGPVLVSV
+402 LVGRDGENGPVLVSV

-430 LLRLRAGSTH
+430 LLRVRAGSTH
-440 ELVPAASLGPIPS
+440 DLVPATNLSSNPTPS
-453 PAKMVKTINDSLN
+453 KMVKAINESLN
-466 VNTLMPVVCSGAGT
+466 VNPLMPVMCPGAGT
-480 LIAQYDE
+480 LIARYDE

-492 RFKFGVLHQRAGQV
+492 RFKFGVLHQRAGQL

-618 IVVQVVDPCTPNT
+618 IVVQVIDPCTPNT
-631 RYKVSITARD
+631 RYKVSVTARD

-692 ALLESLTEGLQAKT
+692 ALLESLMEELQTKT
-706 TEFLGGT
+706 AEFLGGPL
-713 IGLGGNLAFGGN
+713 GLGNSGLSV
-725 CPVSPTAS
+725 CPVSPTN
-733 DSSASGGGGTGSRF
+733 DVSASGSSGSGSRF

-771 AKKGAHSEPSPPSNR
+771 AKKGQQTESSPPSNR
-786 QSNGKISGKRSVEP
+786 QSTVTKVSGSKRSVEP

-812 RDSERGSPSL
+812 RDSERGSL

-843 QDEVDR
+843 QDEYDR
-849 RESNTGIGGVNDSTS
+849 RESQGTSVICLDSDATVID
-864 TEKITTVSSVQRLT
+864 KIPAPTPATVQRLT
-878 HENLRR
+878 HENLRT
-884 QERTEKT
+884 QEKTTT
-891 EVTQRVVSESDD
+891 EVTQRVISESDD

-935 TRCNAKDGAAETETL
+935 TRCTGKDGVAENENL

-970 CQRDIKRLREKELQL
+970 CQRELKRRREKELQL
-985 QSDLAA
+985 ESDLAT

>member
-1 MRRPLIRHLSEGAGG
+1 MRGPPRRRRRAENAPVAQSDRQGVVAAIVRRRAR
-16 AGEGATK
+16 GEGGGGGSGGGEGVGLVVWMPVLEGGVRKRAVRKMRMRICAATK
-23 KRQQGAKEED
+23 ES
-33 RIVGY
+33 Y
-38 PWTCREY
+38 TL
-45 GHHLSSSDL
+45 LS
-54 LKVPATVLE
+54 K
-63 SRANSATK
+63 K
-71 TSPPRSVSSQEARLG
+71 
-86 IYRRQQLEQSVYC
+86 RRQQLEQPVYC
-99 ESESRRSAVE
+99 ESESRRPITVE
-109 DERQD
+109 DDKQD
-114 VHGTNQ
+114 VSGANPE
-120 DKIKGTTTQ
+120 KVKSTTQ

-140 SRLDDQRCVLPP
+140 SRLDDQRCVLPS
-152 YFSQLRKAENLES
+152 YFSQTPRDD
-165 RENNSNTA
+165 R
-173 GTAVV
+173 
-178 AAANSTTSGWVPA
+178 TTSSPG
-191 SRSKG
+191 G
-196 AFERGNE
+196 AP
-203 EGRKRESER
+203 
-212 ERRRRRTRST
+212 
-222 VMMGV
+222 
-227 LRWRHDLR
+227 
-235 SEAGQQAGGTA
+235 
-246 TATTATATAA
+246 
-256 AGAATT
+256 
-262 TTQQQQQ
+262 
-269 RASSGHGNH
+269 GNH
-278 AHAHALPKLLSQTA
+278 TSTL
-292 RDERAASS
+292 
-300 PSGAGGQNNHSSS
+300 
-313 SPSPSPVGDAPLG
+313 SPSPVGDAPLG
-326 RALMEAALQQATSG
+326 RALMEAALQQAVTG
-340 SQEPPLVVTP
+340 VQPPLVVTP
-350 PGYWLDG
+350 SGYWVDG
-357 TDHRHTLDSA
+357 KDHRHTLDSA
-367 GRALLPAQPAWQPR
+367 GRPLLPAQPAWQPR

-402 LIGRDSENGPVLVSV
+402 LVGRDGENGPVLVSV

-440 ELVPAASLGPIPS
+440 DLVPATNLSSNPTPS
-453 PAKMVKTINDSLN
+453 KMVKAINESLN
-466 VNTLMPVVCSGAGT
+466 VNPLMPVMCPGGGT
-480 LIAQYDE
+480 LIARYDE

-492 RFKFGVLHQRAGQV
+492 RFKFGVLHQRAGQL

-618 IVVQVVDPCTPNT
+618 IVVQVIDPCTPNT
-631 RYKVSITARD
+631 RYKVSVTARD

-692 ALLESLTEGLQAKT
+692 ALLESLMEELQTKT
-706 TEFLGGT
+706 AEFLGGPL
-713 IGLGGNLAFGGN
+713 GLGNSGLSV
-725 CPVSPTAS
+725 CPVSPTN
-733 DSSASGGGGTGSRF
+733 DVSASGSSGSGSRF

-771 AKKGAHSEPSPPSNR
+771 AKKGQQTESSPPSNR
-786 QSNGKISGKRSVEP
+786 QSTVTKVSGSKRSVEP

-812 RDSERGSPSL
+812 RDSERGSL

-843 QDEVDR
+843 QDEYDR
-849 RESNTGIGGVNDSTS
+849 RESQGTS
-864 TEKITTVSSVQRLT
+864 VICLDRDVTVIDKIPAPAPAMVQRLT
-878 HENLRR
+878 HENLRT
-884 QERTEKT
+884 QEKTTT
-891 EVTQRVVSESDD
+891 EVTQRVISESDD

-935 TRCNAKDGAAETETL
+935 TRCTGKDGVAENENL

-970 CQRDIKRLREKELQL
+970 CQRELKRRREKELQL
-985 QSDLAA
+985 ESDLAT

>member
-1 MRRPLIRHLSEGAGG
+1 MRRPLIRHLSEGGG
-16 AGEGATK
+16 NGDRSQRQSTKSGEDIRGSY
-23 KRQQGAKEED
+23 GWD
-33 RIVGY
+33 
-38 PWTCREY
+38 CRDY
-45 GHHLSSSDL
+45 RHHLSTLDL
-54 LKVPATVLE
+54 LKVPNHSKGQLSPE
-63 SRANSATK
+63 SRN
-71 TSPPRSVSSQEARLG
+71 TSI
-86 IYRRQQLEQSVYC
+86 IYRRQQLDQSVY
-99 ESESRRSAVE
+99 SGTDTRKSAVGDRHDCRE
-109 DERQD
+109 
-114 VHGTNQ
+114 NS
-120 DKIKGTTTQ
+120 DKNTTQ

-152 YFSQLRKAENLES
+152 YFTQTS
-165 RENNSNTA
+165 RDDRQ
-173 GTAVV
+173 V
-178 AAANSTTSGWVPA
+178 
-191 SRSKG
+191 
-196 AFERGNE
+196 
-203 EGRKRESER
+203 
-212 ERRRRRTRST
+212 
-222 VMMGV
+222 
-227 LRWRHDLR
+227 
-235 SEAGQQAGGTA
+235 
-246 TATTATATAA
+246 
-256 AGAATT
+256 
-262 TTQQQQQ
+262 
-269 RASSGHGNH
+269 
-278 AHAHALPKLLSQTA
+278 
-292 RDERAASS
+292 SS
-300 PSGAGGQNNHSSS
+300 PSNQTLTP

-326 RALMEAALQQATSG
+326 RALMEAAIQQANNCN
-340 SQEPPLVVTP
+340 QHQPPLIVTP
-350 PGYWLDG
+350 PGYWIDG
-357 TDHRHTLDSA
+357 TDHRHALDSV
-367 GRALLPAQPAWQPR
+367 GRAMLPTQPAWQPR

-402 LIGRDSENGPVLVSV
+402 LVGRDSENGPVLVSM

-430 LLRLRAGSTH
+430 LLRIRSGSTH
-440 ELVPAASLGPIPS
+440 ELVPSINLEPNPS
-453 PAKMVKTINDSLN
+453 PSKMVKAINECLN
-466 VNTLMPVVCSGAGT
+466 VSTLMPIVCSGAGT
-480 LIAQYDE
+480 LIARYDE

-492 RFKFGVLHQRAGQV
+492 KFKFGVLHQRVGQV

-559 FRGREVLFHVASLL
+559 FRGREVLFHVASML

-618 IVVQVVDPCTPNT
+618 IVVQVIDPCTPNT

-672 AENAAYKAEKFSKLE
+672 AENAAYKAEKFAKLE

-692 ALLESLTEGLQAKT
+692 ALLESLVDELQTKT
-706 TEFLGGT
+706 SEFLGAGSGPSVSGSGT
-713 IGLGGNLAFGGN
+713 
-725 CPVSPTAS
+725 CPVSPTTS
-733 DSSASGGGGTGSRF
+733 DAPISGSSGSGSRF

-771 AKKGAHSEPSPPSNR
+771 AKKGQSEPSPPSNR
-786 QSNGKISGKRSVEP
+786 QSTSKIGGKRNIEA

-812 RDSERGSPSL
+812 RDSDRTSSSL

-835 DSSLATLQ
+835 DTSSLTTLQ
-843 QDEVDR
+843 QDEIDK
-849 RESNTGIGGVNDSTS
+849 RESTTIQLTSGVKNDNIGAI
-864 TEKITTVSSVQRLT
+864 EKSPTITFPRLT
-878 HENLRR
+878 HENIRKR
-884 QERTEKT
+884 DDRSEKP
-891 EVTQRVVSESDD
+891 EVTHRVVSESDD

-928 SAETHDT
+928 SAETHET
-935 TRCNAKDGAAETETL
+935 TKTNNNINNNNNNKNSANETENL
-950 RMEVTRLKCDK
+950 RQEVTRLKCDK

-970 CQRDIKRLREKELQL
+970 CQRDIKRLREKEMQL
-985 QSDLAA
+985 QSDLAT

-999 RAMLKECSTSI
+999 RAMLKECSSSNS
-1010 PLDNNNQQTSTV
+1010 LDSNNQSTPTV

>member
-1 MRRPLIRHLSEGAGG
+1 MPVLEGGVA
-16 AGEGATK
+16 K
-23 KRQQGAKEED
+23 KRSVDRAARKMRMRLCTGSKES
-33 RIVGY
+33 Y
-38 PWTCREY
+38 TL
-45 GHHLSSSDL
+45 LS
-54 LKVPATVLE
+54 K
-63 SRANSATK
+63 K
-71 TSPPRSVSSQEARLG
+71 
-86 IYRRQQLEQSVYC
+86 RRQQLEQSVYC
-99 ESESRRSAVE
+99 EAESRRTAVE

-114 VHGTNQ
+114 IQGANQ
-120 DKIKGTTTQ
+120 EKIKGTTQ
-129 DLFELLERVQS
+129 DLFELLERVQC

-152 YFSQLRKAENLES
+152 YFSQTP
-165 RENNSNTA
+165 RE
-173 GTAVV
+173 
-178 AAANSTTSGWVPA
+178 
-191 SRSKG
+191 
-196 AFERGNE
+196 
-203 EGRKRESER
+203 
-212 ERRRRRTRST
+212 
-222 VMMGV
+222 
-227 LRWRHDLR
+227 D
-235 SEAGQQAGGTA
+235 
-246 TATTATATAA
+246 
-256 AGAATT
+256 
-262 TTQQQQQ
+262 
-269 RASSGHGNH
+269 
-278 AHAHALPKLLSQTA
+278 
-292 RDERAASS
+292 RAASS
-300 PSGAGGQNNHSSS
+300 PGNQNNHTPT
-313 SPSPSPVGDAPLG
+313 PSPSPVGDAPAG

-340 SQEPPLVVTP
+340 TQPPLVVTP
-350 PGYWLDG
+350 PGYWVDG
-357 TDHRHTLDSA
+357 TDHRHALDSA

-402 LIGRDSENGPVLVSV
+402 LVGRDGENGPVLVSV

-440 ELVPAASLGPIPS
+440 ELVPAANLGPNPS
-453 PAKMVKTINDSLN
+453 PAKMVKAINESLN
-466 VNTLMPVVCSGAGT
+466 VSTLMPVVCSGAGT
-480 LIAQYDE
+480 LIARYDE

-631 RYKVSITARD
+631 RYKVSITARN

-654 VFLRGVEFKEFL
+654 VFLRGVDFKEFL

-692 ALLESLTEGLQAKT
+692 ALLESLTEELQAKT
-706 TEFLGGT
+706 AEFLGGA
-713 IGLGGNLAFGGN
+713 IGLGAAGMGFGGN

-733 DSSASGGGGTGSRF
+733 DASGSGSGGSGSRF

-771 AKKGAHSEPSPPSNR
+771 SKKGQSEPSPPSNR
-786 QSNGKISGKRSVEP
+786 QSTTKISSKRSVEP

-849 RESNTGIGGVNDSTS
+849 RESTTSICASNDTTLVDKTS
-864 TEKITTVSSVQRLT
+864 VSSVQRLT
-878 HENLRR
+878 HENLRK
-884 QERTEKT
+884 QERCEKT
-891 EVTQRVVSESDD
+891 ETTQRVISESDD

-935 TRCNAKDGAAETETL
+935 ARCTTKDGVLENENL

>member
-1 MRRPLIRHLSEGAGG
+1 MPVLDGG
-16 AGEGATK
+16 VAK
-23 KRQQGAKEED
+23 KRAVDRTARKMRMRLCTGSKES
-33 RIVGY
+33 Y
-38 PWTCREY
+38 TL
-45 GHHLSSSDL
+45 LS
-54 LKVPATVLE
+54 K
-63 SRANSATK
+63 K
-71 TSPPRSVSSQEARLG
+71 
-86 IYRRQQLEQSVYC
+86 RRQQLEQYC
-99 ESESRRSAVE
+99 ESDTRRNAVE
-109 DERQD
+109 DDRQD
-114 VHGTNQ
+114 VGANPE
-120 DKIKGTTTQ
+120 KIKNTTQ

-152 YFSQLRKAENLES
+152 YFSQTP
-165 RENNSNTA
+165 RE
-173 GTAVV
+173 
-178 AAANSTTSGWVPA
+178 
-191 SRSKG
+191 
-196 AFERGNE
+196 
-203 EGRKRESER
+203 
-212 ERRRRRTRST
+212 
-222 VMMGV
+222 
-227 LRWRHDLR
+227 D
-235 SEAGQQAGGTA
+235 
-246 TATTATATAA
+246 
-256 AGAATT
+256 
-262 TTQQQQQ
+262 
-269 RASSGHGNH
+269 
-278 AHAHALPKLLSQTA
+278 
-292 RDERAASS
+292 RAASS
-300 PSGAGGQNNHSSS
+300 PGSQNNHTPT
-313 SPSPSPVGDAPLG
+313 PSPSPVGDAPVG

-340 SQEPPLVVTP
+340 SQPPLVVTP
-350 PGYWLDG
+350 PGYWVDG
-357 TDHRHTLDSA
+357 TDHRHSLDSA

-402 LIGRDSENGPVLVSV
+402 LVGRDGENGPVLVSV

-440 ELVPAASLGPIPS
+440 ELVPAANLGRNPS
-453 PAKMVKTINDSLN
+453 PAKMVKAINESLN
-466 VNTLMPVVCSGAGT
+466 VSTLMPVVCSGAGT
-480 LIAQYDE
+480 LIARYDE

-506 TEEQL
+506 TEEEL

-547 HGQTGDSAVYEV
+547 HGQTGDSAVYEI

-573 PYSPGDSQQLQRK
+573 PYSLGDSQQLQRK

-601 PTPFS
+601 ATPFS

-618 IVVQVVDPCTPNT
+618 IVVQVVDPCTSNT
-631 RYKVSITARD
+631 RYKVSVTARN

-647 PALPTPA
+647 PALPTPT

-692 ALLESLTEGLQAKT
+692 ALLESLTEELQAKT
-706 TEFLGGT
+706 AEFLGGA
-713 IGLGGNLAFGGN
+713 IGLGGPGLGFGGN

-733 DSSASGGGGTGSRF
+733 DTSGSGSGGSGSRF
-747 IDTVRKA
+747 IETVRKA

-771 AKKGAHSEPSPPSNR
+771 SKKGQSEPSPPSNR
-786 QSNGKISGKRSVEP
+786 QSTTKISGKRSVEP

-849 RESNTGIGGVNDSTS
+849 RES
-864 TEKITTVSSVQRLT
+864 TVSVSANNDTTIVDKAPVQPVQRLT
-878 HENLRR
+878 HENLRK
-884 QERTEKT
+884 QERSEKT
-891 EVTQRVVSESDD
+891 ETTQRVISESDD

-928 SAETHDT
+928 SAETHETARCT
-935 TRCNAKDGAAETETL
+935 TKDGVLENENL

-970 CQRDIKRLREKELQL
+970 CQRDIKRLREKELHL

-999 RAMLKECSTSI
+999 RALLKDCSTSI

>member
-1 MRRPLIRHLSEGAGG
+1 MPVLDGG
-16 AGEGATK
+16 VTK
-23 KRQQGAKEED
+23 KRGADRTARKMRMRLCTGSKES
-33 RIVGY
+33 Y
-38 PWTCREY
+38 TL
-45 GHHLSSSDL
+45 LS
-54 LKVPATVLE
+54 K
-63 SRANSATK
+63 K
-71 TSPPRSVSSQEARLG
+71 
-86 IYRRQQLEQSVYC
+86 RRQQLEQSVYC
-99 ESESRRSAVE
+99 ESESRRVAVE

-114 VHGTNQ
+114 VQGGNQ
-120 DKIKGTTTQ
+120 EKIKSTTQ

-152 YFSQLRKAENLES
+152 YFSQTP
-165 RENNSNTA
+165 RE
-173 GTAVV
+173 
-178 AAANSTTSGWVPA
+178 
-191 SRSKG
+191 
-196 AFERGNE
+196 
-203 EGRKRESER
+203 
-212 ERRRRRTRST
+212 
-222 VMMGV
+222 
-227 LRWRHDLR
+227 D
-235 SEAGQQAGGTA
+235 
-246 TATTATATAA
+246 
-256 AGAATT
+256 
-262 TTQQQQQ
+262 
-269 RASSGHGNH
+269 
-278 AHAHALPKLLSQTA
+278 
-292 RDERAASS
+292 RAASS
-300 PSGAGGQNNHSSS
+300 PSNQNNHTPT
-313 SPSPSPVGDAPLG
+313 PSPSPVGDAPVG
-326 RALMEAALQQATSG
+326 RALMEAALQQSTSG
-340 SQEPPLVVTP
+340 SQPPLVVTP
-350 PGYWLDG
+350 PGYWVDG
-357 TDHRHTLDSA
+357 TDHRHVLDSA

-402 LIGRDSENGPVLVSV
+402 LVGRDGENGPVLVSV

-440 ELVPAASLGPIPS
+440 ELVPAANLCPNPS
-453 PAKMVKTINDSLN
+453 PAKMVKAINESLN
-466 VNTLMPVVCSGAGT
+466 VSALMPVVCSGAGT
-480 LIAQYDE
+480 LIARYDE

-631 RYKVSITARD
+631 RYKVSITARN

-692 ALLESLTEGLQAKT
+692 ALLESLTEELQAKT
-706 TEFLGGT
+706 AEFLGGA
-713 IGLGGNLAFGGN
+713 IGLGGSALGFGSN

-733 DSSASGGGGTGSRF
+733 DASGSGSGGSGSRF

-771 AKKGAHSEPSPPSNR
+771 SKKGQSEPSPPSNR
-786 QSNGKISGKRSVEP
+786 QSTTKISSKRSVEP

-812 RDSERGSPSL
+812 RDSEHGSPSL

-849 RESNTGIGGVNDSTS
+849 RESTSSVCTSNDTTITGKASVTS
-864 TEKITTVSSVQRLT
+864 ITSVQRLT
-878 HENLRR
+878 HENLRK
-884 QERTEKT
+884 QERSEKT
-891 EVTQRVVSESDD
+891 ETQRVISESDD
-903 SSLNSELELDQAV
+903 SSLNSELELDQAA

-935 TRCNAKDGAAETETL
+935 ARCTTKDGVLEAENL

>member
-1 MRRPLIRHLSEGAGG
+1 MRRPLIRHLSEGGGG
-16 AGEGATK
+16 AGSDK
-23 KRQQGAKEED
+23 NRRQSIKQPNDDD
-33 RIVGY
+33 RGY
-38 PWTCREY
+38 NWNSRNY
-45 GHHLSSSDL
+45 RHHVSSCDL
-54 LKVPATVLE
+54 LKVPSTNHRGRISPEPRLTV
-63 SRANSATK
+63 
-71 TSPPRSVSSQEARLG
+71 TSVTTST
-86 IYRRQQLEQSVYC
+86 INNRRQQLEQSVYC
-99 ESESRRSAVE
+99 DSESRKSPGDDRHDARGGNS
-109 DERQD
+109 
-114 VHGTNQ
+114 
-120 DKIKGTTTQ
+120 DKVKGATQ

-152 YFSQLRKAENLES
+152 YFTQ
-165 RENNSNTA
+165 
-173 GTAVV
+173 
-178 AAANSTTSGWVPA
+178 A
-191 SRSKG
+191 S
-196 AFERGNE
+196 
-203 EGRKRESER
+203 
-212 ERRRRRTRST
+212 
-222 VMMGV
+222 
-227 LRWRHDLR
+227 
-235 SEAGQQAGGTA
+235 
-246 TATTATATAA
+246 
-256 AGAATT
+256 
-262 TTQQQQQ
+262 
-269 RASSGHGNH
+269 
-278 AHAHALPKLLSQTA
+278 
-292 RDERAASS
+292 RDERSASS
-300 PSGAGGQNNHSSS
+300 PASQITTPT
-313 SPSPSPVGDAPLG
+313 PSPSPVGDAPLG
-326 RALMEAALQQATSG
+326 RALMEQAIQQANSG
-340 SQEPPLVVTP
+340 SQKPPLVVTP
-350 PGYWLDG
+350 PGYWVDG

-402 LIGRDSENGPVLVSV
+402 LVGRDSENGPVLVSV

-440 ELVPAASLGPIPS
+440 ELVPSATLGPNPS
-453 PAKMVKTINDSLN
+453 PAKMVKIINESLN
-466 VNTLMPVVCSGAGT
+466 VNNLMPVVCSGAGT
-480 LIAQYDE
+480 LIARYDE

-492 RFKFGVLHQRAGQV
+492 RFKFGVLHQRAGQL

-511 FGNRQITP
+511 FSNRQITP
-519 AFQEFLDLLGQKI
+519 AFQEFLDLLGQRI

-618 IVVQVVDPCTPNT
+618 IVVQVIDPCTPNT
-631 RYKVSITARD
+631 RYKVSVTSRL

-647 PALPTPA
+647 PPLPSPA

-672 AENAAYKAEKFSKLE
+672 AENAAYKAEQFSKLE

-692 ALLESLTEGLQAKT
+692 ALLESLTEELQTKT
-706 TEFLGGT
+706 NEFLGGGSNLGT
-713 IGLGGNLAFGGN
+713 GLGSN
-725 CPVSPTAS
+725 CPVSPTSS
-733 DSSASGGGGTGSRF
+733 DVSTTSGSGGSGNRF

-771 AKKGAHSEPSPPSNR
+771 SKKGQSSEPSPPSNR
-786 QSNGKISGKRSVEP
+786 QSSSKISSKRSTEP
-800 SSPLG
+800 SSPIG

-812 RDSERGSPSL
+812 RDSDHASL

-835 DSSLATLQ
+835 DSSLTTLQ

-849 RESNTGIGGVNDSTS
+849 RESNSSINGGCTITS
-864 TEKITTVSSVQRLT
+864 CDTTIVDKIVVATTTANTTPVLSSSSFQRLT
-878 HENLRR
+878 HENLRKR
-884 QERTEKT
+884 EERGEKT
-891 EVTQRVVSESDD
+891 EGTTRIVSESDD

-928 SAETHDT
+928 SAETHEA
-935 TRCNAKDGAAETETL
+935 TRCPAKEGATENETL

-999 RAMLKECSTSI
+999 RAMLKECSSSI

>member
-1 MRRPLIRHLSEGAGG
+1 MRRPLIRHLSEGG
-16 AGEGATK
+16 AANRSK
-23 KRQQGAKEED
+23 VPVV
-33 RIVGY
+33 VGY
-38 PWTCREY
+38 GNSRDY
-45 GHHLSSSDL
+45 HHHLSSCDL
-54 LKVPATVLE
+54 LKVPTINVGGILAP
-63 SRANSATK
+63 S
-71 TSPPRSVSSQEARLG
+71 SPTETPISLSTTFH
-86 IYRRQQLEQSVYC
+86 RRQQLDQSVYC
-99 ESESRRSAVE
+99 NSQARRDDSNGRGDNSEKV
-109 DERQD
+109 
-114 VHGTNQ
+114 
-120 DKIKGTTTQ
+120 KGTTQ
-129 DLFELLERVQS
+129 DLFELLERAQS

-152 YFSQLRKAENLES
+152 YGSRAS
-165 RENNSNTA
+165 RE
-173 GTAVV
+173 
-178 AAANSTTSGWVPA
+178 
-191 SRSKG
+191 
-196 AFERGNE
+196 ERP
-203 EGRKRESER
+203 
-212 ERRRRRTRST
+212 T
-222 VMMGV
+222 
-227 LRWRHDLR
+227 
-235 SEAGQQAGGTA
+235 
-246 TATTATATAA
+246 
-256 AGAATT
+256 
-262 TTQQQQQ
+262 
-269 RASSGHGNH
+269 
-278 AHAHALPKLLSQTA
+278 
-292 RDERAASS
+292 SS
-300 PSGAGGQNNHSSS
+300 PGQTLTP

-326 RALMEAALQQATSG
+326 RALMEAAIQQAGSG
-340 SQEPPLVVTP
+340 TQQPPPLVVTP
-350 PGYWLDG
+350 PGYWVDG
-357 TDHRHTLDSA
+357 TDHRHSLDSA
-367 GRALLPAQPAWQPR
+367 GRALLPAQPAWQPTV
-381 IDQDDTA
+381 DQDDTA

-402 LIGRDSENGPVLVSV
+402 LVGRDSENGPVLVSV

-440 ELVPAASLGPIPS
+440 DLVPASNLGPNPS
-453 PAKMVKTINDSLN
+453 PAKMVKVLTMPQVINESLN
-466 VNTLMPVVCSGAGT
+466 VSTLMPVVCSGAGT
-480 LIAQYDE
+480 LIARYDE

-492 RFKFGVLHQRAGQV
+492 RFKFGVLHQRLGQV

-519 AFQEFLDLLGQKI
+519 AFQEFLDLLGQRI

-586 RHIGNDIVAIIFQEE
+586 RHIGNDIVAVIFQEE
-601 PTPFS
+601 ATPFS

-618 IVVQVVDPCTPNT
+618 IVVQVIDPCTPNT

-647 PALPTPA
+647 PSLPTPA

-672 AENAAYKAEKFSKLE
+672 AENAAYKAEKFAKLE

-692 ALLESLTEGLQAKT
+692 ALLESLTEELQTKT
-706 TEFLGGT
+706 SEFLGG
-713 IGLGGNLAFGGN
+713 GVGGAT
-725 CPVSPTAS
+725 CPVSPTTSDAS
-733 DSSASGGGGTGSRF
+733 TSGSGGSGSRF

-771 AKKGAHSEPSPPSNR
+771 AKKGPSEPSPPSNR
-786 QSNGKISGKRSVEP
+786 SASKTGKRSVEP
-800 SSPLG
+800 ASPLS

-812 RDSERGSPSL
+812 RDSDRGSPSL
-822 GSQDSSLSNTDNQ
+822 GSQDSSLSNLDNQ
-835 DSSLATLQ
+835 ESSITTLQ
-843 QDEVDR
+843 QEDQVER
-849 RESNTGIGGVNDSTS
+849 REIAANNT
-864 TEKITTVSSVQRLT
+864 TEKTSYQRLT
-878 HENLRR
+878 HENLHKREGGCLR
-884 QERTEKT
+884 DRTEKLET
-891 EVTQRVVSESDD
+891 HRVVSESDD

-935 TRCNAKDGAAETETL
+935 TTRCTAKDGTENETL

-985 QSDLAA
+985 QADLAT

>member
-1 MRRPLIRHLSEGAGG
+1 MLKIRMLDYIGDTG
-16 AGEGATK
+16 
-23 KRQQGAKEED
+23 
-33 RIVGY
+33 
-38 PWTCREY
+38 
-45 GHHLSSSDL
+45 
-54 LKVPATVLE
+54 
-63 SRANSATK
+63 
-71 TSPPRSVSSQEARLG
+71 
-86 IYRRQQLEQSVYC
+86 RQQLEQSVYC
-99 ESESRRSAVE
+99 ETDSARRSPGE
-109 DERQD
+109 NHQD
-114 VHGTNQ
+114 ARST
-120 DKIKGTTTQ
+120 DKLKGPTQ

-152 YFSQLRKAENLES
+152 YFSQ
-165 RENNSNTA
+165 
-173 GTAVV
+173 
-178 AAANSTTSGWVPA
+178 TS
-191 SRSKG
+191 
-196 AFERGNE
+196 
-203 EGRKRESER
+203 
-212 ERRRRRTRST
+212 
-222 VMMGV
+222 
-227 LRWRHDLR
+227 
-235 SEAGQQAGGTA
+235 
-246 TATTATATAA
+246 
-256 AGAATT
+256 
-262 TTQQQQQ
+262 
-269 RASSGHGNH
+269 
-278 AHAHALPKLLSQTA
+278 
-292 RDERAASS
+292 RDERTAASNTS
-300 PSGAGGQNNHSSS
+300 PNTQQSGT
-313 SPSPSPVGDAPLG
+313 PTPVPSPVGEAPLG
-326 RALMEAALQQATSG
+326 RALMETAIQQSAALAL
-340 SQEPPLVVTP
+340 PPPMVVTP
-350 PGYWLDG
+350 PGYWCDG
-357 TDHRHTLDSA
+357 TEHRHNLDSA
-367 GRALLPAQPAWQPR
+367 GRAMLPAQPAWQPR

-388 KCYRRFFVGREHVN
+388 KCYRRFFVGREHLN
-402 LIGRDSENGPVLVSV
+402 LVGRDIDNGPVLVSI

-430 LLRLRAGSTH
+430 LLRLRAGSVH
-440 ELVPAASLGPIPS
+440 ELVPAANLGPNPS
-453 PAKMVKTINDSLN
+453 PAKMVKAVNESLSVSN
-466 VNTLMPVVCSGAGT
+466 LMPVVCSGAGS
-480 LIAQYDE
+480 LIARYDE

-492 RFKFGVLHQRAGQV
+492 RFKFGVLHQRARQV

-511 FGNRQITP
+511 FGNCLITP
-519 AFQEFLDLLGQKI
+519 AFQEFLDLLGQRI

-539 YRGGLDTR
+539 YGGGLDTR

-618 IVVQVVDPCTPNT
+618 IVVQVIDPCTPNT

-647 PALPTPA
+647 PTLPTPA

-692 ALLESLTEGLQAKT
+692 SLLESLTVELQRKT
-706 TEFLGGT
+706 SEFLGG
-713 IGLGGNLAFGGN
+713 GAASLGVFLGN
-725 CPVSPTAS
+725 CSVSPTS
-733 DSSASGGGGTGSRF
+733 NDVSGSGSGGSGSRF

-771 AKKGAHSEPSPPSNR
+771 SKKAQSLEPSPPSSR
-786 QSNGKISGKRSVEP
+786 QSTSKLTGAKRPVEP

-812 RDSERGSPSL
+812 RDSDRGSPSL
-822 GSQDSSLSNTDNQ
+822 GSQDSSLSNAENQ
-835 DSSLATLQ
+835 ESSSLTTAVPQ
-843 QDEVDR
+843 EEEK
-849 RESNTGIGGVNDSTS
+849 REGGCPVNGLAPDPSHPDKCASTG
-864 TEKITTVSSVQRLT
+864 SSSGSAFQRLT
-878 HENLRR
+878 HENLRKR
-884 QERTEKT
+884 EERTALQHPEKP
-891 EVTQRVVSESDD
+891 EGQQRVVSESDD

-928 SAETHDT
+928 SAETHEA
-935 TRCNAKDGAAETETL
+935 RCASKDAGLGTVVTETDSL
-950 RMEVTRLKCDK
+950 RQEVTRLKCDK

-999 RAMLKECSTSI
+999 RTMLKECSTGIS
-1010 PLDNNNQQTSTV
+1010 LDNNNQQASTV

>member
-1 MRRPLIRHLSEGAGG
+1 M
-16 AGEGATK
+16 
-23 KRQQGAKEED
+23 
-33 RIVGY
+33 
-38 PWTCREY
+38 
-45 GHHLSSSDL
+45 
-54 LKVPATVLE
+54 LKISMLDYIGDT
-63 SRANSATK
+63 
-71 TSPPRSVSSQEARLG
+71 G
-86 IYRRQQLEQSVYC
+86 RQQLEQSVYC
-99 ESESRRSAVE
+99 DSESRKSPGDDRHDARGGNS
-109 DERQD
+109 
-114 VHGTNQ
+114 
-120 DKIKGTTTQ
+120 DKVKGATQ

-152 YFSQLRKAENLES
+152 YFTQ
-165 RENNSNTA
+165 
-173 GTAVV
+173 
-178 AAANSTTSGWVPA
+178 A
-191 SRSKG
+191 S
-196 AFERGNE
+196 
-203 EGRKRESER
+203 
-212 ERRRRRTRST
+212 
-222 VMMGV
+222 
-227 LRWRHDLR
+227 
-235 SEAGQQAGGTA
+235 
-246 TATTATATAA
+246 
-256 AGAATT
+256 
-262 TTQQQQQ
+262 
-269 RASSGHGNH
+269 
-278 AHAHALPKLLSQTA
+278 
-292 RDERAASS
+292 RDERSASS
-300 PSGAGGQNNHSSS
+300 PASQITTPT
-313 SPSPSPVGDAPLG
+313 PSPSPVGDAPLG
-326 RALMEAALQQATSG
+326 RALMEQAIQQANSG
-340 SQEPPLVVTP
+340 SQKPPLVVTP
-350 PGYWLDG
+350 PGYWVDG

-402 LIGRDSENGPVLVSV
+402 LVGRDSENGPVLVSV

-440 ELVPAASLGPIPS
+440 ELVPAATLGPNPS
-453 PAKMVKTINDSLN
+453 PAKMVKVINESLN
-466 VNTLMPVVCSGAGT
+466 VNNLMPVVCSGAGT
-480 LIAQYDE
+480 LIARYDE

-492 RFKFGVLHQRAGQV
+492 RFKFGVLHQRAGQL

-511 FGNRQITP
+511 FSNRQITP
-519 AFQEFLDLLGQKI
+519 AFQEFLDLLGQRI

-618 IVVQVVDPCTPNT
+618 IVVQVIDPCTPNT
-631 RYKVSITARD
+631 RYKVSVTSRL

-647 PALPTPA
+647 PSLPSPA

-672 AENAAYKAEKFSKLE
+672 AENAAYKAEQFSKLE

-692 ALLESLTEGLQAKT
+692 ALLESLTEELQTKT
-706 TEFLGGT
+706 NEFLGGGT
-713 IGLGGNLAFGGN
+713 NLGTGLGSN
-725 CPVSPTAS
+725 CPVSPTSS
-733 DSSASGGGGTGSRF
+733 DVSTTSGSGGSGNRF

-771 AKKGAHSEPSPPSNR
+771 SKKGQSSEPSPPSNR
-786 QSNGKISGKRSVEP
+786 QSGIKISSKRSTEP
-800 SSPLG
+800 SSPIG

-812 RDSERGSPSL
+812 RDSDHASL

-835 DSSLATLQ
+835 DSSLTTLQ

-849 RESNTGIGGVNDSTS
+849 RESNSSINGGCTITS
-864 TEKITTVSSVQRLT
+864 CDTTIVDKIVVATTTANTTSVLSSSFQRLT
-878 HENLRR
+878 HENLRKR
-884 QERTEKT
+884 EERGEKT
-891 EVTQRVVSESDD
+891 EATTRIVSESDD

-928 SAETHDT
+928 SAETHEA
-935 TRCNAKDGAAETETL
+935 TRCPAKEGATENETL

-999 RAMLKECSTSI
+999 RAMLKECSSSI

>member
-1 MRRPLIRHLSEGAGG
+1 MPVLEGGVA
-16 AGEGATK
+16 K
-23 KRQQGAKEED
+23 KRSVDRAARKMRMRLCTGSKES
-33 RIVGY
+33 Y
-38 PWTCREY
+38 TL
-45 GHHLSSSDL
+45 LS
-54 LKVPATVLE
+54 K
-63 SRANSATK
+63 K
-71 TSPPRSVSSQEARLG
+71 
-86 IYRRQQLEQSVYC
+86 RRQQLEQSVYC
-99 ESESRRSAVE
+99 EAESRRTAVE

-114 VHGTNQ
+114 IQGANQ
-120 DKIKGTTTQ
+120 EKIKGTTQ
-129 DLFELLERVQS
+129 DLFELLERVQC

-152 YFSQLRKAENLES
+152 YFSQTP
-165 RENNSNTA
+165 RE
-173 GTAVV
+173 
-178 AAANSTTSGWVPA
+178 
-191 SRSKG
+191 
-196 AFERGNE
+196 
-203 EGRKRESER
+203 
-212 ERRRRRTRST
+212 
-222 VMMGV
+222 
-227 LRWRHDLR
+227 D
-235 SEAGQQAGGTA
+235 
-246 TATTATATAA
+246 
-256 AGAATT
+256 
-262 TTQQQQQ
+262 
-269 RASSGHGNH
+269 
-278 AHAHALPKLLSQTA
+278 
-292 RDERAASS
+292 RAASS
-300 PSGAGGQNNHSSS
+300 PGNQNNHTPT
-313 SPSPSPVGDAPLG
+313 PSPSPVGDAPAG

-340 SQEPPLVVTP
+340 TQPPLVVTP
-350 PGYWLDG
+350 PGYWVDG
-357 TDHRHTLDSA
+357 TDHRHALDSA

-402 LIGRDSENGPVLVSV
+402 LVGRDGENGPVLVSV

-440 ELVPAASLGPIPS
+440 ELVPAANLGPNPS
-453 PAKMVKTINDSLN
+453 PAKMVKAINESLN
-466 VNTLMPVVCSGAGT
+466 VSTLMPVVCSGAGT
-480 LIAQYDE
+480 LIARYDE

-631 RYKVSITARD
+631 RYKVSITARN

-654 VFLRGVEFKEFL
+654 VFLRGVDFKEFL

-692 ALLESLTEGLQAKT
+692 ALLESLTEELQTKT
-706 TEFLGGT
+706 AEFLGGA
-713 IGLGGNLAFGGN
+713 IGLGATGMGFGGN

-733 DSSASGGGGTGSRF
+733 DASGSGSGGSGSRF

-771 AKKGAHSEPSPPSNR
+771 SKKGQSEPSPPSNR
-786 QSNGKISGKRSVEP
+786 QSTTKISSKRSVEP

-849 RESNTGIGGVNDSTS
+849 RESTTSICASNDTTLVDKTS
-864 TEKITTVSSVQRLT
+864 VSSVQRLT
-878 HENLRR
+878 HENLRK
-884 QERTEKT
+884 QERSEKT
-891 EVTQRVVSESDD
+891 ETTQRVISESDD

-935 TRCNAKDGAAETETL
+935 ARCTTKDGVLENENL

>member
-1 MRRPLIRHLSEGAGG
+1 MLKIRMLDYIGDTG
-16 AGEGATK
+16 
-23 KRQQGAKEED
+23 
-33 RIVGY
+33 
-38 PWTCREY
+38 
-45 GHHLSSSDL
+45 
-54 LKVPATVLE
+54 
-63 SRANSATK
+63 
-71 TSPPRSVSSQEARLG
+71 
-86 IYRRQQLEQSVYC
+86 RQQLEQSVYC
-99 ESESRRSAVE
+99 EAESRRSASE
-109 DERQD
+109 EERQD
-114 VHGTNQ
+114 VQPGGNQ
-120 DKIKGTTTQ
+120 QEKIKSTTQ
-129 DLFELLERVQS
+129 DLFELLERVQC

-152 YFSQLRKAENLES
+152 YFSQTP
-165 RENNSNTA
+165 RE
-173 GTAVV
+173 
-178 AAANSTTSGWVPA
+178 
-191 SRSKG
+191 
-196 AFERGNE
+196 
-203 EGRKRESER
+203 
-212 ERRRRRTRST
+212 
-222 VMMGV
+222 
-227 LRWRHDLR
+227 D
-235 SEAGQQAGGTA
+235 
-246 TATTATATAA
+246 
-256 AGAATT
+256 
-262 TTQQQQQ
+262 
-269 RASSGHGNH
+269 
-278 AHAHALPKLLSQTA
+278 
-292 RDERAASS
+292 RAASS
-300 PSGAGGQNNHSSS
+300 PGNQNNHTPT
-313 SPSPSPVGDAPLG
+313 PSPSPVGDAPVG

-340 SQEPPLVVTP
+340 SQPPLVVTP
-350 PGYWLDG
+350 PGYWVDG
-357 TDHRHTLDSA
+357 TDHRHALDSA

-402 LIGRDSENGPVLVSV
+402 LVGRDGENGPVLVSV

-440 ELVPAASLGPIPS
+440 ELVPAANLGPNPS
-453 PAKMVKTINDSLN
+453 PAKMVKAINESLN
-466 VNTLMPVVCSGAGT
+466 VSTLMPVVCSGAGT
-480 LIAQYDE
+480 LIARYDE

-532 DLKDHKG
+532 DLRDHKG

-631 RYKVSITARD
+631 RYKVSVTARN
-641 DVPWFG
+641 DVPLFG

-654 VFLRGVEFKEFL
+654 VFLRGIEFKEFL

-692 ALLESLTEGLQAKT
+692 ALLESLTEELQAKT
-706 TEFLGGT
+706 AEFLGGA
-713 IGLGGNLAFGGN
+713 IGFGGSGLTFGGN
-725 CPVSPTAS
+725 CPVSPTGN
-733 DSSASGGGGTGSRF
+733 DASGSGSSGSGSRF

-771 AKKGAHSEPSPPSNR
+771 SKKGQSESSPPSNR
-786 QSNGKISGKRSVEP
+786 QSTTKINSKRSVEP

-849 RESNTGIGGVNDSTS
+849 RESTTSICASNDNTVVD
-864 TEKITTVSSVQRLT
+864 KISSVQRLT
-878 HENLRR
+878 HENLRK
-884 QERTEKT
+884 QERSEKVET
-891 EVTQRVVSESDD
+891 TQRVISESDD
-903 SSLNSELELDQAV
+903 SSLNSELELDQVV

-935 TRCNAKDGAAETETL
+935 TRCTTKDGVLETENL

>member
-1 MRRPLIRHLSEGAGG
+1 MPVLEGGVA
-16 AGEGATK
+16 K
-23 KRQQGAKEED
+23 KRGVDRVARKMRMRLCTTSKES
-33 RIVGY
+33 Y
-38 PWTCREY
+38 TL
-45 GHHLSSSDL
+45 LS
-54 LKVPATVLE
+54 K
-63 SRANSATK
+63 K
-71 TSPPRSVSSQEARLG
+71 
-86 IYRRQQLEQSVYC
+86 RRQQLEQSVYC
-99 ESESRRSAVE
+99 EAESRKSSSTV
-109 DERQD
+109 DRQD
-114 VHGTNQ
+114 VSSANPE
-120 DKIKGTTTQ
+120 KIKGATQ

-152 YFSQLRKAENLES
+152 YFSQTPRDD
-165 RENNSNTA
+165 
-173 GTAVV
+173 
-178 AAANSTTSGWVPA
+178 
-191 SRSKG
+191 
-196 AFERGNE
+196 
-203 EGRKRESER
+203 
-212 ERRRRRTRST
+212 RST
-222 VMMGV
+222 
-227 LRWRHDLR
+227 
-235 SEAGQQAGGTA
+235 SSSQNNQQA
-246 TATTATATAA
+246 
-256 AGAATT
+256 
-262 TTQQQQQ
+262 
-269 RASSGHGNH
+269 
-278 AHAHALPKLLSQTA
+278 QT
-292 RDERAASS
+292 
-300 PSGAGGQNNHSSS
+300 PSV
-313 SPSPSPVGDAPLG
+313 SPVGDAPLG
-326 RALMEAALQQATSG
+326 RALMEAALQQAQTSG
-340 SQEPPLVVTP
+340 SQQPPLVVTP

-357 TDHRHTLDSA
+357 TDHRHALDTS

-402 LIGRDSENGPVLVSV
+402 LVGRDPENGPVLVSI

-430 LLRLRAGSTH
+430 LLRLKVGSTH
-440 ELVPAASLGPIPS
+440 ELVPASNLGPNPS
-453 PAKMVKTINDSLN
+453 PAKMVKAINETLN
-466 VNTLMPVVCSGAGT
+466 VNSLMPVVCSGAGQM
-480 LIAQYDE
+480 IARYDE

-618 IVVQVVDPCTPNT
+618 IVVQVIDPCTPNT

-647 PALPTPA
+647 PPLPTPA
-654 VFLRGVEFKEFL
+654 VYLRGVEFKEFL

-672 AENAAYKAEKFSKLE
+672 AENAAYKADKFSKLE

-692 ALLESLTEGLQAKT
+692 ALLESLTEELQTKT
-706 TEFLGGT
+706 SEFLGGA
-713 IGLGGNLAFGGN
+713 LGGSALNFGN

-733 DSSASGGGGTGSRF
+733 DTSTSGGGGSGSRF

-771 AKKGAHSEPSPPSNR
+771 AKKGQSEPSPPSNR
-786 QSNGKISGKRSVEP
+786 QSTTKISGKRSVEP
-800 SSPLG
+800 TSPLD

-812 RDSERGSPSL
+812 RDSERGSPSM

-843 QDEVDR
+843 QDDIDR
-849 RESNTGIGGVNDSTS
+849 KESVVGVCNSSENTVAEKIINNVTS
-864 TEKITTVSSVQRLT
+864 TTSLTPVQRLT
-878 HENLRR
+878 HENLRK
-884 QERTEKT
+884 QERNEKT
-891 EVTQRVVSESDD
+891 DVTQRVVSESDD

-928 SAETHDT
+928 SAETHDA
-935 TRCNAKDGAAETETL
+935 TRCTTKDGTTENETL

-970 CQRDIKRLREKELQL
+970 CQHDIKRLREKELQL
-985 QSDLAA
+985 QSDLQA
-991 ASKEILRL
+991 ASKEIFRL

>member
-1 MRRPLIRHLSEGAGG
+1 MLKIRMLDYIGDTG
-16 AGEGATK
+16 
-23 KRQQGAKEED
+23 
-33 RIVGY
+33 
-38 PWTCREY
+38 
-45 GHHLSSSDL
+45 
-54 LKVPATVLE
+54 
-63 SRANSATK
+63 
-71 TSPPRSVSSQEARLG
+71 
-86 IYRRQQLEQSVYC
+86 RQQLEQSVYC
-99 ESESRRSAVE
+99 EAESRRSTVE

-114 VHGTNQ
+114 VQGANQ
-120 DKIKGTTTQ
+120 EKVKSTTQ

-152 YFSQLRKAENLES
+152 YFSQTP
-165 RENNSNTA
+165 RE
-173 GTAVV
+173 
-178 AAANSTTSGWVPA
+178 
-191 SRSKG
+191 
-196 AFERGNE
+196 
-203 EGRKRESER
+203 
-212 ERRRRRTRST
+212 
-222 VMMGV
+222 
-227 LRWRHDLR
+227 D
-235 SEAGQQAGGTA
+235 
-246 TATTATATAA
+246 
-256 AGAATT
+256 
-262 TTQQQQQ
+262 
-269 RASSGHGNH
+269 
-278 AHAHALPKLLSQTA
+278 
-292 RDERAASS
+292 RAASS
-300 PSGAGGQNNHSSS
+300 PGNQNNHTPT
-313 SPSPSPVGDAPLG
+313 PSPSPVGDAPVG

-340 SQEPPLVVTP
+340 SQPPLVVTP
-350 PGYWLDG
+350 PGYWVDG
-357 TDHRHTLDSA
+357 TDHRHALDSA

-402 LIGRDSENGPVLVSV
+402 LVGRDGENGPVLVSV

-440 ELVPAASLGPIPS
+440 ELVPAANLGPNPS
-453 PAKMVKTINDSLN
+453 PAKMVKAINESLN
-466 VNTLMPVVCSGAGT
+466 VSTLMPVVCSGAGT
-480 LIAQYDE
+480 LIARYDE

-618 IVVQVVDPCTPNT
+618 IVVQVVDPCTPNA
-631 RYKVSITARD
+631 RYKVSITARN

-672 AENAAYKAEKFSKLE
+672 AENSAYKAEKFSKLE

-692 ALLESLTEGLQAKT
+692 ALLESLTEELQAKT
-706 TEFLGGT
+706 AEFLGGA
-713 IGLGGNLAFGGN
+713 IGLGGPGLGFGGN

-733 DSSASGGGGTGSRF
+733 DASGSGSGGSGSRF

-771 AKKGAHSEPSPPSNR
+771 SKKGQSESSPPSNR
-786 QSNGKISGKRSVEP
+786 QSTTKISSKRSVEP

-849 RESNTGIGGVNDSTS
+849 RESTASICASND
-864 TEKITTVSSVQRLT
+864 TTVADKTSASSVQRLT
-878 HENLRR
+878 HENLRKQDR
-884 QERTEKT
+884 SEKT
-891 EVTQRVVSESDD
+891 ETTQRVISESDD

-935 TRCNAKDGAAETETL
+935 TRCTTKDGVLENENL
-950 RMEVTRLKCDK
+950 RMEVNRLKCDK
-961 LDLLRQNVT
+961 LELLKQNVT

>member
-152 YFSQLRKAENLES
+152 YF
-165 RENNSNTA
+165 
-173 GTAVV
+173 
-178 AAANSTTSGWVPA
+178 
-191 SRSKG
+191 
-196 AFERGNE
+196 
-203 EGRKRESER
+203 
-212 ERRRRRTRST
+212 
-222 VMMGV
+222 
-227 LRWRHDLR
+227 
-235 SEAGQQAGGTA
+235 
-246 TATTATATAA
+246 
-256 AGAATT
+256 
-262 TTQQQQQ
+262 
-269 RASSGHGNH
+269 
-278 AHAHALPKLLSQTA
+278 SQTA

>member
-1 MRRPLIRHLSEGAGG
+1 MRRPLIRHLSEGGGGGGGGG
-16 AGEGATK
+16 ATADGGDNAGR
-23 KRQQGAKEED
+23 RQRLTAKEGSED
-33 RIVGY
+33 TRGGY
-38 PWTCREY
+38 TWAYRDY
-45 GHHLSSSDL
+45 SHHLSFGDLFKTPTPLADCRGRGRGHGRATFAALAAASSE
-54 LKVPATVLE
+54 PRNAT
-63 SRANSATK
+63 
-71 TSPPRSVSSQEARLG
+71 
-86 IYRRQQLEQSVYC
+86 IHRRQQLEQPVYC
-99 ESESRRSAVE
+99 ESESRRPITVE
-109 DERQD
+109 DDKQD
-114 VHGTNQ
+114 VSGANPE
-120 DKIKGTTTQ
+120 KVKSTTQ

-140 SRLDDQRCVLPP
+140 SRLDDQRCVLPS
-152 YFSQLRKAENLES
+152 YFSQTPRDD
-165 RENNSNTA
+165 R
-173 GTAVV
+173 
-178 AAANSTTSGWVPA
+178 TTSSPG
-191 SRSKG
+191 G
-196 AFERGNE
+196 AP
-203 EGRKRESER
+203 
-212 ERRRRRTRST
+212 
-222 VMMGV
+222 
-227 LRWRHDLR
+227 
-235 SEAGQQAGGTA
+235 
-246 TATTATATAA
+246 
-256 AGAATT
+256 
-262 TTQQQQQ
+262 
-269 RASSGHGNH
+269 GNH
-278 AHAHALPKLLSQTA
+278 TSTL
-292 RDERAASS
+292 
-300 PSGAGGQNNHSSS
+300 
-313 SPSPSPVGDAPLG
+313 SPSPVGDAPLG
-326 RALMEAALQQATSG
+326 RALMEAALQQAATG
-340 SQEPPLVVTP
+340 VQPPLVVTP
-350 PGYWLDG
+350 SGYWVDG
-357 TDHRHTLDSA
+357 KDHRHTLDSA

-402 LIGRDSENGPVLVSV
+402 LVGRDGENGPVLVSV

-440 ELVPAASLGPIPS
+440 DLVPATNLSSNPTPS
-453 PAKMVKTINDSLN
+453 KMVKAINESLN
-466 VNTLMPVVCSGAGT
+466 VNPLMPVMCPGAGT
-480 LIAQYDE
+480 LIARYDE

-492 RFKFGVLHQRAGQV
+492 RFKFGVLHQRAGQL

-547 HGQTGDSAVYEV
+547 HGQTGDSAIYEV

-618 IVVQVVDPCTPNT
+618 IVVQVIDPCTPNT
-631 RYKVSITARD
+631 RYKVSVTARD

-692 ALLESLTEGLQAKT
+692 ALLESLMEELQTKT
-706 TEFLGGT
+706 AEFLGGPL
-713 IGLGGNLAFGGN
+713 GLGNSGLSV
-725 CPVSPTAS
+725 CPVSPTN
-733 DSSASGGGGTGSRF
+733 DVSASGSSGSGSRF

-771 AKKGAHSEPSPPSNR
+771 AKKGQQTESSPPSNR
-786 QSNGKISGKRSVEP
+786 QSTVTKVSGSKRSVEP

-812 RDSERGSPSL
+812 RDSERGSL

-843 QDEVDR
+843 QDEYDR
-849 RESNTGIGGVNDSTS
+849 RESQGTS
-864 TEKITTVSSVQRLT
+864 VICLDRDVTVIDKIPAPTPATVQRLT
-878 HENLRR
+878 HENLRT
-884 QERTEKT
+884 QEKTTT
-891 EVTQRVVSESDD
+891 EVTQRVISESDD

-935 TRCNAKDGAAETETL
+935 TRCTGKDGVAENENL

-970 CQRDIKRLREKELQL
+970 CQRELKRRREKELQL
-985 QSDLAA
+985 ESDLAT

>member
-1 MRRPLIRHLSEGAGG
+1 MRGPPHRRPRGAKDASVVQSDQQGVVAAITRRQGTTAPGSAIGDRRARSFVWMPVLEGGVRKRAVRKMRMRIC
-16 AGEGATK
+16 AATK
-23 KRQQGAKEED
+23 ES
-33 RIVGY
+33 Y
-38 PWTCREY
+38 TL
-45 GHHLSSSDL
+45 LS
-54 LKVPATVLE
+54 K
-63 SRANSATK
+63 K
-71 TSPPRSVSSQEARLG
+71 
-86 IYRRQQLEQSVYC
+86 RRQQLDQSVYC
-99 ESESRRSAVE
+99 EPESRRTTTVE
-109 DERQD
+109 DDRQD
-114 VHGTNQ
+114 VQGTKPEKVKN
-120 DKIKGTTTQ
+120 TTQ

-140 SRLDDQRCVLPP
+140 SRLDDQRCVLPS
-152 YFSQLRKAENLES
+152 YFSQTPRDD
-165 RENNSNTA
+165 R
-173 GTAVV
+173 
-178 AAANSTTSGWVPA
+178 TTSSPGGATSNHTPA
-191 SRSKG
+191 
-196 AFERGNE
+196 
-203 EGRKRESER
+203 
-212 ERRRRRTRST
+212 
-222 VMMGV
+222 
-227 LRWRHDLR
+227 L
-235 SEAGQQAGGTA
+235 
-246 TATTATATAA
+246 
-256 AGAATT
+256 
-262 TTQQQQQ
+262 
-269 RASSGHGNH
+269 
-278 AHAHALPKLLSQTA
+278 
-292 RDERAASS
+292 
-300 PSGAGGQNNHSSS
+300 
-313 SPSPSPVGDAPLG
+313 SPSPVGDAPLG
-326 RALMEAALQQATSG
+326 KALMEAALQQQTATG
-340 SQEPPLVVTP
+340 VQPPLVVTP
-350 PGYWLDG
+350 TGYWVDG

-402 LIGRDSENGPVLVSV
+402 LVGRDGENGPVLVSV

-440 ELVPAASLGPIPS
+440 DLVPTTNLSSNPTPS
-453 PAKMVKTINDSLN
+453 KMVKAINESLN
-466 VNTLMPVVCSGAGT
+466 VSPLTPVMCPGAGT
-480 LIAQYDE
+480 LIARYDE

-618 IVVQVVDPCTPNT
+618 IVVQVIDPCTPNT
-631 RYKVSITARD
+631 RYKVSVTARD

-647 PALPTPA
+647 PTLPTPA

-672 AENAAYKAEKFSKLE
+672 AENAAYKADKFSKLE

-692 ALLESLTEGLQAKT
+692 ALLESLTEELQTKT
-706 TEFLGGT
+706 AEFLGGS
-713 IGLGGNLAFGGN
+713 IVLGNSGLNV
-725 CPVSPTAS
+725 CPVSPTTS
-733 DSSASGGGGTGSRF
+733 DVSASGSSGSGSRF

-771 AKKGAHSEPSPPSNR
+771 AKKGQQSEPSPPSNR
-786 QSNGKISGKRSVEP
+786 QSTTVKVSGGKRSVEP

-812 RDSERGSPSL
+812 RDSERGSL

-843 QDEVDR
+843 QDEYDR
-849 RESNTGIGGVNDSTS
+849 REPQGASVVCLDND
-864 TEKITTVSSVQRLT
+864 TTVVDKTPALPTAPAAVQRLT
-878 HENLRR
+878 HENLRT
-884 QERTEKT
+884 QEKTTTTTTTTT
-891 EVTQRVVSESDD
+891 EVTQRVISESDD

-935 TRCNAKDGAAETETL
+935 TRCPGKDGVVENETL

-970 CQRDIKRLREKELQL
+970 CQRELKRRREKELQL
-985 QSDLAA
+985 ESDLAA

>member
-1 MRRPLIRHLSEGAGG
+1 MLKIRMLDYIGDTG
-16 AGEGATK
+16 
-23 KRQQGAKEED
+23 
-33 RIVGY
+33 
-38 PWTCREY
+38 
-45 GHHLSSSDL
+45 
-54 LKVPATVLE
+54 
-63 SRANSATK
+63 
-71 TSPPRSVSSQEARLG
+71 
-86 IYRRQQLEQSVYC
+86 RQQLEQPVYC
-99 ESESRRSAVE
+99 ETESRRPTTVE
-109 DERQD
+109 DDKQD
-114 VHGTNQ
+114 ISGANPEKV
-120 DKIKGTTTQ
+120 KSTTQ

-140 SRLDDQRCVLPP
+140 SRLDDQRCVLPS
-152 YFSQLRKAENLES
+152 YFSQTPRDD
-165 RENNSNTA
+165 R
-173 GTAVV
+173 
-178 AAANSTTSGWVPA
+178 TTSSPG
-191 SRSKG
+191 G
-196 AFERGNE
+196 AP
-203 EGRKRESER
+203 
-212 ERRRRRTRST
+212 
-222 VMMGV
+222 
-227 LRWRHDLR
+227 
-235 SEAGQQAGGTA
+235 
-246 TATTATATAA
+246 
-256 AGAATT
+256 
-262 TTQQQQQ
+262 
-269 RASSGHGNH
+269 SSHTS
-278 AHAHALPKLLSQTA
+278 AL
-292 RDERAASS
+292 
-300 PSGAGGQNNHSSS
+300 
-313 SPSPSPVGDAPLG
+313 SPSPMGDAPLG
-326 RALMEAALQQATSG
+326 RALMEAALQQQAVSG
-340 SQEPPLVVTP
+340 VQPPLVVTP
-350 PGYWLDG
+350 SGYWVDG

-367 GRALLPAQPAWQPR
+367 GKALLPAQPAWQPR

-402 LIGRDSENGPVLVSV
+402 LVGRDSENSPVLVSV

-440 ELVPAASLGPIPS
+440 DLVPTTNLNSNPTPR
-453 PAKMVKTINDSLN
+453 KMVKAINESLN
-466 VNTLMPVVCSGAGT
+466 VSPLMPVMCPGAGT
-480 LIAQYDE
+480 LIARYDE

-492 RFKFGVLHQRAGQV
+492 RFKFGVLHQRAGQL

-618 IVVQVVDPCTPNT
+618 IVVQVIDPCTPNT
-631 RYKVSITARD
+631 RYKVSVTARD

-647 PALPTPA
+647 PTLPTPA

-692 ALLESLTEGLQAKT
+692 ALLESLTEELQTKT
-706 TEFLGGT
+706 AEFLGGPL
-713 IGLGGNLAFGGN
+713 GLGSSGLSV
-725 CPVSPTAS
+725 CPVSPTTNDVS
-733 DSSASGGGGTGSRF
+733 TSGSSGSGSRF

-771 AKKGAHSEPSPPSNR
+771 AKKGQQTESSPPSNR
-786 QSNGKISGKRSVEP
+786 QSTVTKVSGSKRSVEP

-812 RDSERGSPSL
+812 RDSERGSL

-835 DSSLATLQ
+835 DSSLVTLQ
-843 QDEVDR
+843 QDEYDR
-849 RESNTGIGGVNDSTS
+849 RESQGASVICLNDTSVIDKSPAPTS
-864 TEKITTVSSVQRLT
+864 TMVQQLT
-878 HENLRR
+878 HENLRT
-884 QERTEKT
+884 QEKTTT
-891 EVTQRVVSESDD
+891 EVTQRVISESDD

-935 TRCNAKDGAAETETL
+935 TRCISKDGIAENENL

-970 CQRDIKRLREKELQL
+970 CQRELKRRREKELQL
-985 QSDLAA
+985 ESDLAT

>member
-1 MRRPLIRHLSEGAGG
+1 MPVLEGGVA
-16 AGEGATK
+16 K
-23 KRQQGAKEED
+23 KRSVDRTARKMRMRLCTGSKES
-33 RIVGY
+33 Y
-38 PWTCREY
+38 TL
-45 GHHLSSSDL
+45 LS
-54 LKVPATVLE
+54 K
-63 SRANSATK
+63 K
-71 TSPPRSVSSQEARLG
+71 
-86 IYRRQQLEQSVYC
+86 RRQQLEQSVYC
-99 ESESRRSAVE
+99 EAESRRSASE

-114 VHGTNQ
+114 VQPGGNQ
-120 DKIKGTTTQ
+120 QEKIKSTTQ
-129 DLFELLERVQS
+129 DLFELLERVQC

-152 YFSQLRKAENLES
+152 YFSQTP
-165 RENNSNTA
+165 RE
-173 GTAVV
+173 
-178 AAANSTTSGWVPA
+178 
-191 SRSKG
+191 
-196 AFERGNE
+196 
-203 EGRKRESER
+203 
-212 ERRRRRTRST
+212 
-222 VMMGV
+222 
-227 LRWRHDLR
+227 D
-235 SEAGQQAGGTA
+235 
-246 TATTATATAA
+246 
-256 AGAATT
+256 
-262 TTQQQQQ
+262 
-269 RASSGHGNH
+269 
-278 AHAHALPKLLSQTA
+278 
-292 RDERAASS
+292 RAASS
-300 PSGAGGQNNHSSS
+300 PGNQNNHTPT
-313 SPSPSPVGDAPLG
+313 PSPSPVGDAPVG

-340 SQEPPLVVTP
+340 SQPPLVVTP
-350 PGYWLDG
+350 PGYWVDG
-357 TDHRHTLDSA
+357 TDHRHALDSA

-402 LIGRDSENGPVLVSV
+402 LVGRDGENGPVLVSV

-440 ELVPAASLGPIPS
+440 ELVPAANLGPNPS
-453 PAKMVKTINDSLN
+453 PAKMVKAINESLN
-466 VNTLMPVVCSGAGT
+466 VSTLMPVVCSGAGT
-480 LIAQYDE
+480 LIARYDE

-532 DLKDHKG
+532 DLRDHKG

-631 RYKVSITARD
+631 RYKVSVTARN
-641 DVPWFG
+641 DVPLFG

-654 VFLRGVEFKEFL
+654 VFLRGIEFKEFL

-692 ALLESLTEGLQAKT
+692 ALLESLTEELQAKT
-706 TEFLGGT
+706 AEFLGGA
-713 IGLGGNLAFGGN
+713 IGFGGSGLTFGGN
-725 CPVSPTAS
+725 CPVSPTGN
-733 DSSASGGGGTGSRF
+733 DASGSGSGGSGSRF

-771 AKKGAHSEPSPPSNR
+771 SKKGQSESSPPSNR
-786 QSNGKISGKRSVEP
+786 QSTTKINSKRSVEP

-849 RESNTGIGGVNDSTS
+849 RESTASICASNDNTVVD
-864 TEKITTVSSVQRLT
+864 KISSVQRLT
-878 HENLRR
+878 HENLRK
-884 QERTEKT
+884 QERSEKT
-891 EVTQRVVSESDD
+891 ETTQRVISESDD
-903 SSLNSELELDQAV
+903 SSLNSELELDQVV

-935 TRCNAKDGAAETETL
+935 TRCTTKDGILETENL

>member
-23 KRQQGAKEED
+23 KRQQGTKEED

-54 LKVPATVLE
+54 LKVPTVLE

-86 IYRRQQLEQSVYC
+86 IHRRQQLEQSVYC

-152 YFSQLRKAENLES
+152 YFSQ
-165 RENNSNTA
+165 
-173 GTAVV
+173 
-178 AAANSTTSGWVPA
+178 
-191 SRSKG
+191 
-196 AFERGNE
+196 
-203 EGRKRESER
+203 
-212 ERRRRRTRST
+212 
-222 VMMGV
+222 
-227 LRWRHDLR
+227 
-235 SEAGQQAGGTA
+235 
-246 TATTATATAA
+246 
-256 AGAATT
+256 
-262 TTQQQQQ
+262 
-269 RASSGHGNH
+269 
-278 AHAHALPKLLSQTA
+278 TA
-292 RDERAASS
+292 RDERAAAS
-300 PSGAGGQNNHSSS
+300 PGGAGGQNNHSSS

-453 PAKMVKTINDSLN
+453 PAKMVKAINDSLN

-706 TEFLGGT
+706 AEFLGGT
-713 IGLGGNLAFGGN
+713 IGLGGNLGFGGN

-849 RESNTGIGGVNDSTS
+849 RESGTGISANDSTS
-864 TEKITTVSSVQRLT
+864 TEKVTTVSSVQRLT

-891 EVTQRVVSESDD
+891 EITQRVVSESDD

>member
-1 MRRPLIRHLSEGAGG
+1 MRRPLIRHLSEGG
-16 AGEGATK
+16 AGDNTSGR
-23 KRQQGAKEED
+23 RQQSVKEDD
-33 RIVGY
+33 RASY
-38 PWTCREY
+38 TWNCREY
-45 GHHLSSSDL
+45 GHHLSSCDL
-54 LKVPATVLE
+54 LKVPTALGCRGQT
-63 SRANSATK
+63 
-71 TSPPRSVSSQEARLG
+71 TSPEPRIA
-86 IYRRQQLEQSVYC
+86 IHRRQQLEQSVYC
-99 ESESRRSAVE
+99 EAESRRSASE
-109 DERQD
+109 EERQD
-114 VHGTNQ
+114 VQPGGNQ
-120 DKIKGTTTQ
+120 QEKIKSTTQ
-129 DLFELLERVQS
+129 DLFELLERVQC

-152 YFSQLRKAENLES
+152 YFSQTP
-165 RENNSNTA
+165 RE
-173 GTAVV
+173 
-178 AAANSTTSGWVPA
+178 
-191 SRSKG
+191 
-196 AFERGNE
+196 
-203 EGRKRESER
+203 
-212 ERRRRRTRST
+212 
-222 VMMGV
+222 
-227 LRWRHDLR
+227 D
-235 SEAGQQAGGTA
+235 
-246 TATTATATAA
+246 
-256 AGAATT
+256 
-262 TTQQQQQ
+262 
-269 RASSGHGNH
+269 
-278 AHAHALPKLLSQTA
+278 
-292 RDERAASS
+292 RAASS
-300 PSGAGGQNNHSSS
+300 PGNQNNHTPT
-313 SPSPSPVGDAPLG
+313 PSPSPVGDAPVG

-340 SQEPPLVVTP
+340 SQPPLVVTP
-350 PGYWLDG
+350 PGYWVDG
-357 TDHRHTLDSA
+357 TDHRHALDSA

-402 LIGRDSENGPVLVSV
+402 LVGRDGENGPVLVSV

-440 ELVPAASLGPIPS
+440 ELVPAANLGPNPS
-453 PAKMVKTINDSLN
+453 PAKMVKAINESLN
-466 VNTLMPVVCSGAGT
+466 VSTLMPVVCSGAGT
-480 LIAQYDE
+480 LIARYDE

-532 DLKDHKG
+532 DLRDHKG

-631 RYKVSITARD
+631 RYKVSVTARN
-641 DVPWFG
+641 DVPLFG

-654 VFLRGVEFKEFL
+654 VFLRGIEFKEFL

-692 ALLESLTEGLQAKT
+692 ALLESLTEELQAKT
-706 TEFLGGT
+706 AEFLGGA
-713 IGLGGNLAFGGN
+713 IGFGGSGLTFGGN
-725 CPVSPTAS
+725 CPVSPTGN
-733 DSSASGGGGTGSRF
+733 DASGSGSSGSGSRF

-771 AKKGAHSEPSPPSNR
+771 SKKGQSESSPPSNR
-786 QSNGKISGKRSVEP
+786 QSTTKINSKRSVEP

-849 RESNTGIGGVNDSTS
+849 RESTTSICASNDNTVVD
-864 TEKITTVSSVQRLT
+864 KISSVQRLT
-878 HENLRR
+878 HENLRK
-884 QERTEKT
+884 QERSEKVET
-891 EVTQRVVSESDD
+891 TQRVISESDD
-903 SSLNSELELDQAV
+903 SSLNSELELDQVV

-935 TRCNAKDGAAETETL
+935 TRCTTKDGVLETENL

>member
-1 MRRPLIRHLSEGAGG
+1 MRRPLTRHLSEGGG
-16 AGEGATK
+16 GDGARDSGGGGR
-23 KRQQGAKEED
+23 RQRSVKESDE
-33 RIVGY
+33 RGVLGY
-38 PWTCREY
+38 TWTCRDY
-45 GHHLSSSDL
+45 GHHLSFGDL
-54 LKVPATVLE
+54 LKAPAPLDCRGRTV
-63 SRANSATK
+63 
-71 TSPPRSVSSQEARLG
+71 SPEPRSVT
-86 IYRRQQLEQSVYC
+86 IHRRQQLEQSVYC
-99 ESESRRSAVE
+99 EPESRRATTNVE
-109 DERQD
+109 DDRQD
-114 VHGTNQ
+114 VQGTNPE
-120 DKIKGTTTQ
+120 KVKSTTQ

-140 SRLDDQRCVLPP
+140 SRLDDQRCVLPS
-152 YFSQLRKAENLES
+152 YFSQTPRGDD
-165 RENNSNTA
+165 R
-173 GTAVV
+173 
-178 AAANSTTSGWVPA
+178 TTSSPGAPSNHTPA
-191 SRSKG
+191 
-196 AFERGNE
+196 
-203 EGRKRESER
+203 
-212 ERRRRRTRST
+212 
-222 VMMGV
+222 
-227 LRWRHDLR
+227 L
-235 SEAGQQAGGTA
+235 
-246 TATTATATAA
+246 
-256 AGAATT
+256 
-262 TTQQQQQ
+262 
-269 RASSGHGNH
+269 
-278 AHAHALPKLLSQTA
+278 
-292 RDERAASS
+292 
-300 PSGAGGQNNHSSS
+300 
-313 SPSPSPVGDAPLG
+313 SPSPVGDAPLG
-326 RALMEAALQQATSG
+326 RALMEAALQQQVASG
-340 SQEPPLVVTP
+340 AQPPLVVTP
-350 PGYWLDG
+350 SGYWVDG

-402 LIGRDSENGPVLVSV
+402 LVGRDGENGPVLVSV

-440 ELVPAASLGPIPS
+440 DLVPAANLSPNPT
-453 PAKMVKTINDSLN
+453 PAKMVKAINESLN
-466 VNTLMPVVCSGAGT
+466 VSTLMPVMCPGAGT
-480 LIAQYDE
+480 LIARYDE

-618 IVVQVVDPCTPNT
+618 IIVQVIDPCTPNT
-631 RYKVSITARD
+631 RYKVSVTARD

-647 PALPTPA
+647 PTLPTPA

-692 ALLESLTEGLQAKT
+692 ALLESLTEELQSKT
-706 TEFLGGT
+706 ADFLGGPV
-713 IGLGGNLAFGGN
+713 GLSTSGLNV
-725 CPVSPTAS
+725 CPVSPS
-733 DSSASGGGGTGSRF
+733 DVSASGSSGSGSRF

-771 AKKGAHSEPSPPSNR
+771 AKKGGQTTEPSPPSNR
-786 QSNGKISGKRSVEP
+786 QSTSSKISSKRSVEP

-812 RDSERGSPSL
+812 RDSERGSL

-843 QDEVDR
+843 QDEFDR
-849 RESNTGIGGVNDSTS
+849 KDND
-864 TEKITTVSSVQRLT
+864 TTVVDKTTSAAVQRLT
-878 HENLRR
+878 HENLL
-884 QERTEKT
+884 RTQ
-891 EVTQRVVSESDD
+891 EVTQRVISESDD

-935 TRCNAKDGAAETETL
+935 ARCTTKDGVAENENL

-970 CQRDIKRLREKELQL
+970 CQRELKRRREKELQL
-985 QSDLAA
+985 ESDLAA

>member
-1 MRRPLIRHLSEGAGG
+1 MTSCTQWYNYLYPRTHTKRFSFHFRRESAIR
-16 AGEGATK
+16 
-23 KRQQGAKEED
+23 
-33 RIVGY
+33 
-38 PWTCREY
+38 CM
-45 GHHLSSSDL
+45 L
-54 LKVPATVLE
+54 LFHGVAE
-63 SRANSATK
+63 S
-71 TSPPRSVSSQEARLG
+71 
-86 IYRRQQLEQSVYC
+86 
-99 ESESRRSAVE
+99 
-109 DERQD
+109 
-114 VHGTNQ
+114 
-120 DKIKGTTTQ
+120 
-129 DLFELLERVQS
+129 
-140 SRLDDQRCVLPP
+140 
-152 YFSQLRKAENLES
+152 
-165 RENNSNTA
+165 
-173 GTAVV
+173 
-178 AAANSTTSGWVPA
+178 
-191 SRSKG
+191 
-196 AFERGNE
+196 FERGHRDDRNF
-203 EGRKRESER
+203 
-212 ERRRRRTRST
+212 
-222 VMMGV
+222 
-227 LRWRHDLR
+227 LDL
-235 SEAGQQAGGTA
+235 
-246 TATTATATAA
+246 
-256 AGAATT
+256 
-262 TTQQQQQ
+262 
-269 RASSGHGNH
+269 SGHV
-278 AHAHALPKLLSQTA
+278 Q
-292 RDERAASS
+292 
-300 PSGAGGQNNHSSS
+300 
-313 SPSPSPVGDAPLG
+313 PL
-326 RALMEAALQQATSG
+326 
-340 SQEPPLVVTP
+340 
-350 PGYWLDG
+350 
-357 TDHRHTLDSA
+357 
-367 GRALLPAQPAWQPR
+367 ALLTSPKMLHLSPMH
-381 IDQDDTA
+381 
-388 KCYRRFFVGREHVN
+388 EHVN
-402 LIGRDSENGPVLVSV
+402 LVGRDGENGPVLVSV

-440 ELVPAASLGPIPS
+440 ELVPAVNLGPNPS
-453 PAKMVKTINDSLN
+453 PAKMVKEVEIIVSVFILLVLELDIGYWYWDKFILRLKRFLVSKFVFPCEIVSDASLIKFHKYSYLYIIQAINESLN
-466 VNTLMPVVCSGAGT
+466 VSTLMPVVCSGAGT
-480 LIAQYDE
+480 LIARYDE

-631 RYKVSITARD
+631 RYKVSITARN

-654 VFLRGVEFKEFL
+654 VFLRGVDFKEFL

-692 ALLESLTEGLQAKT
+692 ALLESLTEELQTKT
-706 TEFLGGT
+706 ADFLGGA
-713 IGLGGNLAFGGN
+713 IGLGATGLGFGGN

-733 DSSASGGGGTGSRF
+733 DASGSGSGGSGSRF

-771 AKKGAHSEPSPPSNR
+771 SKKGQSEPSPPSNR
-786 QSNGKISGKRSVEP
+786 QSTTKISSKRSVEP

-849 RESNTGIGGVNDSTS
+849 RESTTSICASNDTTVVDKTS
-864 TEKITTVSSVQRLT
+864 VSSVQRLT
-878 HENLRR
+878 HENLRK
-884 QERTEKT
+884 QERSEKT
-891 EVTQRVVSESDD
+891 ETTQRVISESDD

-935 TRCNAKDGAAETETL
+935 ARCTAKDGILENENL

-1010 PLDNNNQQTSTV
+1010 PLDNNNQQTSTLGAVVENSTRRTFSELLLPRRNFSEVVYKRSLKLAVEMLYVMLRKIISNSQYKVHLVITTDRLEIKITILVLFSNEITAYCPITRYKVTGINIHTLMGYRNMCFIDIFLTSHIETRICIVSYSIRRAVSDGYNDLNAPNCLITHDVPMCQ